1 MDKYDK
7 NVPSEYDGLFQK
19 AADANGV
26 SYDLLRKVAWTES
39 RFQPTAKS
47 KTGPLGMMQFTKATA
62 KAMGLRVTDGPDDDR
77 LNPELAI
84 NAAAKHL
91 AGLVGKFDGDELKAA
106 LAYNQGE
113 GRLGNPQLEAYS
125 KGDFSSISEEG
136 RNYLRNLLDVAKSPM
151 SGQLEAFGGITP
163 KGKGIPADVG
173 LAGIGHK
180 QKVTQEL
187 PESTSFDV
195 KGIEQEAPAKPFA
208 KDFWETHGETL
219 DEYNSRSTFFGF
231 KDAAEAELSNSVA
244 GVAFRAGRLDNG
256 FDVFKD
262 TITPTRWNSHVWT
275 PEELEKIRTEVKNP
289 AYINVV
295 TGGSPENLDA
305 LIKLANENFEA
316 DARAA
321 DAGLGAKLS
330 AGVIGAG
337 VDPLSYVPMVGVTGK
352 GFKLINKALVVGA
365 ESAALNVASEGLRT
379 SVAGGDSDYAGAA
392 LGGFV
397 FGAGMSAISD
407 AIAAVLK
414 RGKPEA
420 EFDNEFI
427 GPMMRME
434 ARETARNA
442 NSTDLSRMNTEN
454 MKFEGE
460 HSGVPYEDLPTE
472 KGAVVLHDG
481 SVLSASNPIN
491 PKTLKEFSE
500 VDPEKAA
507 RGIKLAGFTEIGLK
521 TLGSDDADIR
531 RVAIDLVRSPTGMQS
546 GASGKFGATASDIH
560 ERLHGTDQRTY
571 NDLYKAMSDAMK
583 DPEFSTGGAKM
594 SREETR
600 YTIYRRAA
608 LAIERPELQKALTPS
623 ERIVMDIIKRHFDT
637 KRELMENPAIFG
649 NTKAVSIFPE
659 SRHKG
664 TYVPHVYDR
673 HAKALMIQRY
683 GAEGLQEAI
692 KKSWLASYV
701 SRPEVKARVDAM
713 LAEQLQAPQPTGR
726 TAGTTPNKHS
736 SADTASYQIKL
747 DDAAT
752 QASDKVA
759 ELKDVLT
766 NAEKRVADRERK
778 LQNSKDRLAS
788 HEAKLKELEEKLAA
802 KPNSKTIPVKIE
814 SRKKMIETQKSHVR
828 VNTERLD
835 YMKGQADKVRDRI
848 AKATTEAEAASV
860 AAKRQKA
867 SVDGH
872 ATTSGETTSGNAPQS
887 AQEVTMDMVEKYA
900 MDKAYGISHSD
911 QFTNSS
917 VIEENIEGLV
927 GIENNSFLEARN
939 LFDSDISITM
949 PDGQQFAVNDLRDF
963 DMFRIMPAYDRR
975 INGDIAIMGSTGK
988 TTKELKDE
996 ILALKA
1002 KAEGDGKK
1010 TGEVHALMDTVK
1022 ILTGRARRNQDTV
1035 WETSLRSIN
1044 DLGFFAKNAY
1054 MGAQNLT
1061 EIAGMIATGN
1071 VRALGHGIPIL
1082 RDTLYKSKPV
1092 SAKELKELHASLFGK
1107 EVDQLIRPKRAD
1119 IVQRLREATD
1129 TGPAVANIVG
1139 TLKYSTQE
1147 LAARSPWTKMLNGTT
1162 NYLLDAARQGMLG
1175 DVISATLTGKTTRW
1189 EREGFLRG
1197 ASVTPEQMAGI
1208 KSLIKEHM
1216 VRGED
1221 GKFTVKDKQAF
1232 SMDPRAMDLW
1242 RLADKVADEAM
1253 LRPHKVSL
1261 QDSHAFGALG
1271 KMVMQFKSFTIKS
1284 LNSKFLRTFY
1294 DGYKN
1299 NRAIDAALT
1308 GIISMGLAG
1317 GYYAMAAHVKAY
1329 GMPKEKRKEYLER
1342 ALDPTMIAHASLSRS
1357 SQLGAP
1363 LAMADLVGGALGFE
1377 SSKMARS
1384 TILPKDTMK
1393 ERDPNKPYT
1402 SREVMGAMGSNLLEQ
1417 MPSAGFV
1424 ANVGATLMNAA
1435 GVVNSPNKAT
1445 EQDFMTG
1452 LMNSTKELVPND
1464 PLTQQLVVKI
1474 YEANGVNLKERR
1486 K

>member
-7 NVPSEYDGLFQK
+7 NVPSDYDGLFQK

-39 RFQPTAKS
+39 RFVPTAKS
-47 KTGPLGMMQFTKATA
+47 KTGPLGMMQFTKETA
-62 KAMGLRVTDGPDDDR
+62 KALGLRATDGPDDDR

-125 KGDFSSISEEG
+125 KGDFASISEEG
-136 RNYLRNLLDVAKSPM
+136 RNYMRNLLDVAKSPM
-151 SGQLEAFGGITP
+151 AGQLETFGGITP
-163 KGKGIPADVG
+163 KGKGIPAEVG

-244 GVAFRAGRLDNG
+244 GMAFRAGRLDNG

-262 TITPTRWNSHVWT
+262 TITPTRWNSHIWT

-295 TGGSPENLDA
+295 TGGSPENLDD
-305 LIKLANENFEA
+305 LIKLANDNFEN
-316 DARAA
+316 DSRAA
-321 DAGLGAKLS
+321 EAGLGAKLS
-330 AGVIGAG
+330 AGIIGAG

-379 SVAGGDSDYAGAA
+379 SVAGGDADYAGAA

-407 AIAAVLK
+407 AVAAGLK
-414 RGKPEA
+414 RSKPEA

-442 NSTDLSRMNTEN
+442 NSADLSRMNTEN

-460 HSGVPYEDLPTE
+460 HNGVPYEDLPTE

-683 GAEGLQEAI
+683 GAEGLQEGIAR
-692 KKSWLASYV
+692 SWMNSYV
-701 SRPEVKARVDAM
+701 SRPEVKARVDEM
-713 LAEQLQAPQPTGR
+713 
-726 TAGTTPNKHS
+726 
-736 SADTASYQIKL
+736 
-747 DDAAT
+747 
-752 QASDKVA
+752 
-759 ELKDVLT
+759 
-766 NAEKRVADRERK
+766 
-778 LQNSKDRLAS
+778 
-788 HEAKLKELEEKLAA
+788 LKEVHG
-802 KPNSKTIPVKIE
+802 VK
-814 SRKKMIETQKSHVR
+814 
-828 VNTERLD
+828 
-835 YMKGQADKVRDRI
+835 
-848 AKATTEAEAASV
+848 
-860 AAKRQKA
+860 
-867 SVDGH
+867 
-872 ATTSGETTSGNAPQS
+872 
-887 AQEVTMDMVEKYA
+887 EVTPEMVEKYA

-917 VIEENIEGLV
+917 IIEENIEGLV

-939 LFDSDISITM
+939 LFDSDLSITM
-949 PDGQQFAVNDLRDF
+949 PDGQQFSVNDLRDF

-1054 MGAQNLT
+1054 MGAQNIT
-1061 EIAGMIATGN
+1061 EIAGMIVTGN
-1071 VRALGHGIPIL
+1071 VRTLSHGIPIL

-1147 LAARSPWTKMLNGTT
+1147 LAARSPWTKLLNGTT

-1189 EREGFLRG
+1189 EKEGFLRG

-1208 KSLIKEHM
+1208 KALIKEHM

-1271 KMVMQFKSFTIKS
+1271 KMVMQFKTFTIKS

-1299 NRAIDAALT
+1299 NRAIDAALS
-1308 GIISMGLAG
+1308 IITSMGLAG
-1317 GYYAMAAHVKAY
+1317 GFYAMAAHVKAY
-1329 GMPKEKRKEYLER
+1329 ALPKEKRKEYLER
-1342 ALDPTMIAHASLSRS
+1342 ALDPTMIAHAALSRS
-1357 SQLGAP
+1357 SHLGAP
-1363 LAMADLVGGALGFE
+1363 LAMVDLVGGALGLE

-1402 SREVMGAMGSNLLEQ
+1402 SREVMGAIGSNLLEQ

-1464 PLTQQLVVKI
+1464 PLTQQLVLKI
-1474 YEANGVNLKERR
+1474 YEANGVNLRERR

>member
-7 NVPSEYDGLFQK
+7 NVPSDYDGLFQK

-39 RFQPTAKS
+39 RFVPTAKS

-62 KAMGLRVTDGPDDDR
+62 KALGLRVTDGPDDDR

-125 KGDFSSISEEG
+125 KGDFASISEEG
-136 RNYLRNLLDVAKSPM
+136 RNYMRSLLDVAKSPM
-151 SGQLEAFGGITP
+151 AGQLETFGGITP
-163 KGKGIPADVG
+163 KGKGIPAEVG

-231 KDAAEAELSNSVA
+231 KNAAEAELSNSVA
-244 GVAFRAGRLDNG
+244 GMAFRAGRLDNG

-262 TITPTRWNSHVWT
+262 TITPTRWNSHIWT

-295 TGGSPENLDA
+295 TGGSPENLDD
-305 LIKLANENFEA
+305 LIKLANENFA
-316 DARAA
+316 NDSLAA
-321 DAGLGAKLS
+321 EAGLGAKLS
-330 AGVIGAG
+330 AGIIGAG

-379 SVAGGDSDYAGAA
+379 SVAGGDAGYAGAA

-407 AIAAVLK
+407 AIAAGLK
-414 RGKPEA
+414 RSKPEA

-442 NSTDLSRMNTEN
+442 NSADLSRMNTEN

-460 HSGVPYEDLPTE
+460 HNGVPYEDLPTE
-472 KGAVVLHDG
+472 RGAVVLHDG

-491 PKTLKEFSE
+491 PKTLQEFSE

-594 SREETR
+594 SREEAR

-608 LAIERPELQKALTPS
+608 LAIERPELQRALTPS

-683 GAEGLQEAI
+683 GAEGLQEGIAR
-692 KKSWLASYV
+692 SWMNSYV
-701 SRPEVKARVDAM
+701 SRPEVKARVDEM
-713 LAEQLQAPQPTGR
+713 
-726 TAGTTPNKHS
+726 
-736 SADTASYQIKL
+736 
-747 DDAAT
+747 
-752 QASDKVA
+752 
-759 ELKDVLT
+759 
-766 NAEKRVADRERK
+766 
-778 LQNSKDRLAS
+778 
-788 HEAKLKELEEKLAA
+788 LKELHG
-802 KPNSKTIPVKIE
+802 VK
-814 SRKKMIETQKSHVR
+814 
-828 VNTERLD
+828 
-835 YMKGQADKVRDRI
+835 
-848 AKATTEAEAASV
+848 
-860 AAKRQKA
+860 
-867 SVDGH
+867 
-872 ATTSGETTSGNAPQS
+872 
-887 AQEVTMDMVEKYA
+887 EVTPEMVEKYA

-917 VIEENIEGLV
+917 IIEENIEGLV

-939 LFDSDISITM
+939 LFDSDLSITM
-949 PDGQQFAVNDLRDF
+949 PDGQQFSVNDLRDF

-1002 KAEGDGKK
+1002 KAEGDGNK

-1189 EREGFLRG
+1189 EKEGFLRG

-1363 LAMADLVGGALGFE
+1363 LAMADLVGGVLGFE

-1464 PLTQQLVVKI
+1464 PLTQQLVIKI
-1474 YEANGVNLKERR
+1474 YEANGVNLRERR

>member
-39 RFQPTAKS
+39 RFKPTAKS

-91 AGLVGKFDGDELKAA
+91 ANLVGKFDGDELKAA

-125 KGDFSSISEEG
+125 KGDFASISEEG
-136 RNYLRNLLDVAKSPM
+136 RNYMRNLLDVARSPM
-151 SGQLEAFGGITP
+151 AGQLETFGGITP
-163 KGKGIPADVG
+163 NGKGIPAEVG
-173 LAGIGHK
+173 LAGIGHS

-187 PESTSFDV
+187 PESTSFYV

-208 KDFWETHGETL
+208 KDFWETNGETL
-219 DEYNSRSTFFGF
+219 DEYNKRSTFFGF
-231 KDAAEAELSNSVA
+231 KNAAKAELSNSVA
-244 GVAFRAGRLDNG
+244 GMAFRAGRLDNG

-262 TITPTRWNSHVWT
+262 TITPTRWNSHIWT

-289 AYINVV
+289 SYINVV
-295 TGGSPENLDA
+295 TGGSPENLDD
-305 LIKLANENFEA
+305 LIKLANENFEN
-316 DARAA
+316 DSRAA
-321 DAGLGAKLS
+321 EAGLGAKLS

-352 GFKLINKALVVGA
+352 GFKLVNKALVVGA

-379 SVAGGDSDYAGAA
+379 SVAGGDAHYSSAA
-392 LGGFV
+392 LSGFL

-407 AIAAVLK
+407 AVAAGLK
-414 RGKPEA
+414 RSKPEV

-442 NSTDLSRMNTEN
+442 NSTDLSRMNTDG

-460 HSGVPYEDLPTE
+460 HNGIPYEDLPTE

-481 SVLSASNPIN
+481 SVISASNPTN

-521 TLGSDDADIR
+521 TLGSDDANIR

-546 GASGKFGATASDIH
+546 GSSGKFGATASDIH

-583 DPEFSTGGAKM
+583 DHEFSTGGAKM

-608 LAIERPELQKALTPS
+608 LAIERPELQSSITPS

-683 GAEGLQEAI
+683 GAEGLQEGIAR
-692 KKSWLASYV
+692 SWMNSYV
-701 SRPEVKARVDAM
+701 SRPEVKARVDEM
-713 LAEQLQAPQPTGR
+713 
-726 TAGTTPNKHS
+726 
-736 SADTASYQIKL
+736 
-747 DDAAT
+747 
-752 QASDKVA
+752 
-759 ELKDVLT
+759 
-766 NAEKRVADRERK
+766 
-778 LQNSKDRLAS
+778 
-788 HEAKLKELEEKLAA
+788 LKELHG
-802 KPNSKTIPVKIE
+802 VK
-814 SRKKMIETQKSHVR
+814 
-828 VNTERLD
+828 
-835 YMKGQADKVRDRI
+835 
-848 AKATTEAEAASV
+848 
-860 AAKRQKA
+860 
-867 SVDGH
+867 
-872 ATTSGETTSGNAPQS
+872 
-887 AQEVTMDMVEKYA
+887 EVTPEMVEKYA

-917 VIEENIEGLV
+917 IIEENIEGLV

-939 LFDSDISITM
+939 LFDSDLSITM
-949 PDGQQFAVNDLRDF
+949 PDGQQFSVNDLRDF

-975 INGDIAIMGSTGK
+975 VNGDIAIMGSTGK

-1035 WETSLRSIN
+1035 WETSMRAIN

-1061 EIAGMIATGN
+1061 EIAGMFATGN

-1189 EREGFLRG
+1189 EKEGFLRG
-1197 ASVTPEQMAGI
+1197 ASITPEQMAGI

-1284 LNSKFLRTFY
+1284 LNSKFVRTFY

-1363 LAMADLVGGALGFE
+1363 LAMADLVGGILGVE
-1377 SSKMARS
+1377 SSKMVRS

>member
-62 KAMGLRVTDGPDDDR
+62 KALGLRVTDGPDDDR

-91 AGLVGKFDGDELKAA
+91 AELVSKFDGDELKAA

-113 GRLGNPQLEAYS
+113 GHLGNPQLEAYS
-125 KGDFSSISEEG
+125 KGDFASISEEG

-151 SGQLEAFGGITP
+151 AGQLETFGGITP
-163 KGKGIPADVG
+163 KGKGIPAEVG
-173 LAGIGHK
+173 LAGIGHS
-180 QKVTQEL
+180 QKVTHEL

-219 DEYNSRSTFFGF
+219 DEYNNRSTFFGF
-231 KDAAEAELSNSVA
+231 KNAAEAELSNSVA
-244 GVAFRAGRLDNG
+244 GMAFRAGRLDNG

-262 TITPTRWNSHVWT
+262 TITPTRWNSHIWT
-275 PEELEKIRTEVKNP
+275 PEELEKIRKEVKNP

-295 TGGSPENLDA
+295 TGGSPENLDD
-305 LIKLANENFEA
+305 LIKLANENFAA
-316 DARAA
+316 DSRAA
-321 DAGLGAKLS
+321 EAGLGAKLS

-365 ESAALNVASEGLRT
+365 ESATLNVASEGLRT
-379 SVAGGDSDYAGAA
+379 SVAGGDADYAGAA

-407 AIAAVLK
+407 AVAAGLK
-414 RGKPEA
+414 RSKPEA

-460 HSGVPYEDLPTE
+460 HNGVPYAELPTE
-472 KGAVVLHDG
+472 RGAVVLHDG

-531 RVAIDLVRSPTGMQS
+531 RVAIDLVRSPTGMRS

-594 SREETR
+594 SREEVR

-683 GAEGLQEAI
+683 GAEGLQEGIAR
-692 KKSWLASYV
+692 SWMNSYV
-701 SRPEVKARVDAM
+701 SRPEVKARVDEM
-713 LAEQLQAPQPTGR
+713 
-726 TAGTTPNKHS
+726 
-736 SADTASYQIKL
+736 
-747 DDAAT
+747 
-752 QASDKVA
+752 
-759 ELKDVLT
+759 
-766 NAEKRVADRERK
+766 
-778 LQNSKDRLAS
+778 
-788 HEAKLKELEEKLAA
+788 LKE
-802 KPNSKTIPVKIE
+802 V
-814 SRKKMIETQKSHVR
+814 HG
-828 VNTERLD
+828 VN
-835 YMKGQADKVRDRI
+835 
-848 AKATTEAEAASV
+848 
-860 AAKRQKA
+860 
-867 SVDGH
+867 
-872 ATTSGETTSGNAPQS
+872 
-887 AQEVTMDMVEKYA
+887 EVTPEMVEKYA

-917 VIEENIEGLV
+917 IIEDNIEGLV

-939 LFDSDISITM
+939 LFDSDLSITM
-949 PDGQQFAVNDLRDF
+949 PDGQQFSVNDLRDF

-1002 KAEGDGKK
+1002 KAEGDGKR

-1035 WETSLRSIN
+1035 WETALRSIN

-1054 MGAQNLT
+1054 MGAQNIT
-1061 EIAGMIATGN
+1061 EISGMIVTGN

-1082 RDTLYKSKPV
+1082 RDMLYKSKPV

-1147 LAARSPWTKMLNGTT
+1147 LAARSPWTMMLNGTT

-1175 DVISATLTGKTTRW
+1175 DIISATLTGKTTRW
-1189 EREGFLRG
+1189 EKEGFLRG

-1299 NRAIDAALT
+1299 NRAIDAALS
-1308 GIISMGLAG
+1308 IITSMGLAG
-1317 GYYAMAAHVKAY
+1317 GFYAMAVHVKAY

-1342 ALDPTMIAHASLSRS
+1342 ALDPTMIAHAALSRS

-1363 LAMADLVGGALGFE
+1363 LAMVDLIGGVLGFE

-1402 SREVMGAMGSNLLEQ
+1402 SREVIGDMGSNLLEQ

-1464 PLTQQLVVKI
+1464 PLTQQLVLKI
-1474 YEANGVNLKERR
+1474 YEANGVNLRERR

>member
-7 NVPSEYDGLFQK
+7 NVPSDYDGLFQK

-39 RFQPTAKS
+39 RFVPTAKS

-62 KAMGLRVTDGPDDDR
+62 KALGLRVTDGPDDDR

-125 KGDFSSISEEG
+125 KGDFASISEEG

-151 SGQLEAFGGITP
+151 AGQLETFGGITP
-163 KGKGIPADVG
+163 KGKGIPAEAG
-173 LAGIGHK
+173 LAGIGHS

-231 KDAAEAELSNSVA
+231 KNAAEAELSNSVA
-244 GVAFRAGRLDNG
+244 GMAFRAGRLDNG

-262 TITPTRWNSHVWT
+262 TITPTRWNSHIWT

-289 AYINVV
+289 AYLNVV

-305 LIKLANENFEA
+305 LIKLANENFEN
-316 DARAA
+316 DSLAA
-321 DAGLGAKLS
+321 ESGLGAKLS

-337 VDPLSYVPMVGVTGK
+337 VDPLSYVPMVGVTGN

-379 SVAGGDSDYAGAA
+379 SVAGGDADYAGAA

-407 AIAAVLK
+407 AVAAGLK
-414 RGKPEA
+414 RSKPEA

-442 NSTDLSRMNTEN
+442 NSTDLSRMNTED

-460 HSGVPYEDLPTE
+460 YKGVPYEELPTE

-481 SVLSASNPIN
+481 SILSASNPIN

-546 GASGKFGATASDIH
+546 GSSGKYGSTASDIF
-560 ERLHGTDQRTY
+560 EKLRGTDQRTY

-594 SREETR
+594 SREEAR
-600 YTIYRRAA
+600 YTVERRVA
-608 LAIERPELQKALTPS
+608 LAIENPELQKALTPN
-623 ERIVMDIIKRHFDT
+623 ERIVMDIVKRHYDT
-637 KRELMENPAIFG
+637 KRELMENPAVFG

-664 TYVPHVYDR
+664 TYVPHVYDKY
-673 HAKALMIQRY
+673 AKALKIQRY
-683 GAEGLQEAI
+683 GAEGLQEGIAR
-692 KKSWLASYV
+692 SWMCSYDL
-701 SRPEVKARVDAM
+701 RPAVKARID
-713 LAEQLQAPQPTGR
+713 
-726 TAGTTPNKHS
+726 
-736 SADTASYQIKL
+736 
-747 DDAAT
+747 
-752 QASDKVA
+752 
-759 ELKDVLT
+759 
-766 NAEKRVADRERK
+766 
-778 LQNSKDRLAS
+778 
-788 HEAKLKELEEKLAA
+788 EALKEMHGVE
-802 KPNSKTIPVKIE
+802 
-814 SRKKMIETQKSHVR
+814 
-828 VNTERLD
+828 
-835 YMKGQADKVRDRI
+835 
-848 AKATTEAEAASV
+848 
-860 AAKRQKA
+860 
-867 SVDGH
+867 
-872 ATTSGETTSGNAPQS
+872 
-887 AQEVTMDMVEKYA
+887 EVTHDMVYKYA

-911 QFTNSS
+911 RFTNSS
-917 VIEENIEGLV
+917 IIEENIEGLV

-939 LFDSDISITM
+939 LFDSDLAITM
-949 PDGQQFAVNDLRDF
+949 PDGEQFSVNDLRDF
-963 DMFRIMPAYDRR
+963 SMLRIMAAYDRR

-1035 WETSLRSIN
+1035 WETSLRAIN

-1061 EIAGMIATGN
+1061 EIAGMIAAGN

-1107 EVDQLIRPKRAD
+1107 EVDQLIRPQRAD

-1129 TGPAVANIVG
+1129 TGPVVANIVG

-1189 EREGFLRG
+1189 EKEGFLRG

-1208 KSLIKEHM
+1208 KALIKEHM

-1221 GKFTVKDKQAF
+1221 GKFTVKDKHSF

-1363 LAMADLVGGALGFE
+1363 LAMADLVGGLFGVE

-1402 SREVMGAMGSNLLEQ
+1402 SWEVMGNMGSNILEQ

-1424 ANVGATLMNAA
+1424 ANVGASLLNTA
-1435 GVVNSPNKAT
+1435 GVVNAPNKAT

-1464 PLTQQLVVKI
+1464 PLTQQLVLKI
-1474 YEANGVNLKERR
+1474 YEANGVNLRERR

>member
-7 NVPSEYDGLFQK
+7 NVPSDYDGLFQK

-125 KGDFSSISEEG
+125 KGDFASISEEG

-151 SGQLEAFGGITP
+151 SGQLETFGGITP

-244 GVAFRAGRLDNG
+244 GMAFRAGRLDNG

-262 TITPTRWNSHVWT
+262 TITPTRWNSHIWT

-295 TGGSPENLDA
+295 TGGSPENLDE

-316 DARAA
+316 DLRKAE
-321 DAGLGAKLS
+321 AGLGAQLS

-337 VDPLSYVPMVGVTGK
+337 ADPLSYVPIVGVTGK

-392 LGGFV
+392 LGGFL

-407 AIAAVLK
+407 AIAAGLK

-442 NSTDLSRMNTEN
+442 NSTDLSRVNTEN

-460 HSGVPYEDLPTE
+460 YKGVPYEELPTE

-481 SVLSASNPIN
+481 SILSASNPIN

-546 GASGKFGATASDIH
+546 GSSGKYGSTASDIF
-560 ERLHGTDQRTY
+560 EKLRGTDQRTY

-594 SREETR
+594 SREEAR
-600 YTIYRRAA
+600 YTIERRVA
-608 LAIERPELQKALTPS
+608 LAIENPELQKALTPN
-623 ERIVMDIIKRHFDT
+623 ERIVMDIVKRHYDT
-637 KRELMENPAIFG
+637 KRELMENPAVFG

-664 TYVPHVYDR
+664 TYVPHVYDKY
-673 HAKALMIQRY
+673 AKALKLQRY
-683 GAEGLQEAI
+683 GAEGLQEGIAR
-692 KKSWLASYV
+692 SWMCSYDL
-701 SRPEVKARVDAM
+701 RPAVKARID
-713 LAEQLQAPQPTGR
+713 
-726 TAGTTPNKHS
+726 
-736 SADTASYQIKL
+736 
-747 DDAAT
+747 
-752 QASDKVA
+752 
-759 ELKDVLT
+759 
-766 NAEKRVADRERK
+766 
-778 LQNSKDRLAS
+778 
-788 HEAKLKELEEKLAA
+788 EALKEMHGVE
-802 KPNSKTIPVKIE
+802 
-814 SRKKMIETQKSHVR
+814 
-828 VNTERLD
+828 
-835 YMKGQADKVRDRI
+835 
-848 AKATTEAEAASV
+848 
-860 AAKRQKA
+860 
-867 SVDGH
+867 
-872 ATTSGETTSGNAPQS
+872 
-887 AQEVTMDMVEKYA
+887 EVTHDMVYKYA

-911 QFTNSS
+911 RFTNSS
-917 VIEENIEGLV
+917 IIEENIEGLV

-939 LFDSDISITM
+939 LFDSDLAITM
-949 PDGQQFAVNDLRDF
+949 PDGEQFSVNDLRDF
-963 DMFRIMPAYDRR
+963 SMFRIMPAYDRR

-1054 MGAQNLT
+1054 MGAQNIT

-1092 SAKELKELHASLFGK
+1092 SAKELKELHSALFGK
-1107 EVDQLIRPKRAD
+1107 EVDQLIRPQRAD

-1129 TGPAVANIVG
+1129 TGPVVANIVG

-1147 LAARSPWTKMLNGTT
+1147 LAARSPWTKLLNGTT

-1175 DVISATLTGKTTRW
+1175 DVISATLSGKTTRW
-1189 EREGFLRG
+1189 EKEGFLRG
-1197 ASVTPEQMAGI
+1197 ASVTPEQMHGI
-1208 KSLIKEHM
+1208 KALIKEHM

-1221 GKFTVKDKQAF
+1221 GKYTVKDKHAF

-1363 LAMADLVGGALGFE
+1363 LAMADLVGGLFGVE

-1384 TILPKDTMK
+1384 TILPKDTMR

-1402 SREVMGAMGSNLLEQ
+1402 SWEVMGNMGSNILEQ

-1424 ANVGATLMNAA
+1424 ANVGASLLNTA
-1435 GVVNSPNKAT
+1435 GVVNAPNKAT

-1464 PLTQQLVVKI
+1464 PLTQQLVLKI
-1474 YEANGVNLKERR
+1474 YEANGVNLRERR

>member
-7 NVPSEYDGLFQK
+7 NVPSDYDGLFQK

-39 RFQPTAKS
+39 RFVPTAKS

-62 KAMGLRVTDGPDDDR
+62 KALGLQVTDGPDDDR

-84 NAAAKHL
+84 DAAAKHL

-125 KGDFSSISEEG
+125 KGDFASISEEG
-136 RNYLRNLLDVAKSPM
+136 RNYMRSLLDVARSPM
-151 SGQLEAFGGITP
+151 AGQLETFGGITP
-163 KGKGIPADVG
+163 KGKGIPAEVG

-244 GVAFRAGRLDNG
+244 GMAFRAGRLDNG

-262 TITPTRWNSHVWT
+262 TITPTRWNSHTWT
-275 PEELEKIRTEVKNP
+275 PEELERIRTEVKNP

-295 TGGSPENLDA
+295 TGGSPENLDD
-305 LIKLANENFEA
+305 LIKLANENFEN
-316 DARAA
+316 DSRAA
-321 DAGLGAKLS
+321 EAGLGAKLS

-337 VDPLSYVPMVGVTGK
+337 VDPLSYVPMVGVSGK
-352 GFKLINKALVVGA
+352 GFKLVNKALVVGA

-379 SVAGGDSDYAGAA
+379 SIAGGDADYSGAA
-392 LGGFV
+392 LSGFL

-407 AIAAVLK
+407 AVAAGLK
-414 RGKPEA
+414 RSKPEV

-442 NSTDLSRMNTEN
+442 NSTDLSRMNTDG

-460 HSGVPYEDLPTE
+460 HNGIPYEDLPTE

-481 SVLSASNPIN
+481 SVISASNPIN

-546 GASGKFGATASDIH
+546 GSSGKFGATASDIH

-583 DPEFSTGGAKM
+583 DPEFSTGSAKM
-594 SREETR
+594 SREEAR

-608 LAIERPELQKALTPS
+608 LAIERPELQSALTPS
-623 ERIVMDIIKRHFDT
+623 ERIVMDTIKRHFDT

-683 GAEGLQEAI
+683 GAEGLQEGIAR
-692 KKSWLASYV
+692 SWMNSYV
-701 SRPEVKARVDAM
+701 SRPEVKARVDEM
-713 LAEQLQAPQPTGR
+713 
-726 TAGTTPNKHS
+726 
-736 SADTASYQIKL
+736 
-747 DDAAT
+747 
-752 QASDKVA
+752 
-759 ELKDVLT
+759 
-766 NAEKRVADRERK
+766 
-778 LQNSKDRLAS
+778 
-788 HEAKLKELEEKLAA
+788 LKELHG
-802 KPNSKTIPVKIE
+802 VK
-814 SRKKMIETQKSHVR
+814 
-828 VNTERLD
+828 
-835 YMKGQADKVRDRI
+835 
-848 AKATTEAEAASV
+848 
-860 AAKRQKA
+860 
-867 SVDGH
+867 
-872 ATTSGETTSGNAPQS
+872 
-887 AQEVTMDMVEKYA
+887 EVTPEMVEKYA

-917 VIEENIEGLV
+917 IIEENIEGLV

-939 LFDSDISITM
+939 LFDSDLSITM
-949 PDGQQFAVNDLRDF
+949 PDGQQFSVNDLRDF

-975 INGDIAIMGSTGK
+975 VNGDIAIMGSTGK

-1054 MGAQNLT
+1054 MGAQNIT

-1189 EREGFLRG
+1189 EKEGFLRG
-1197 ASVTPEQMAGI
+1197 ASITPEQMAGI

-1284 LNSKFLRTFY
+1284 LNSKFVRTFY

-1317 GYYAMAAHVKAY
+1317 GLYAMSVHAKAY

-1357 SQLGAP
+1357 SHLGAP
-1363 LAMADLVGGALGFE
+1363 LAMADLVGGVLGFE

-1464 PLTQQLVVKI
+1464 PLTQQLVIKI
-1474 YEANGVNLKERR
+1474 YEANGVNLRERR

>member
-7 NVPSEYDGLFQK
+7 NVPSDYDGLFQK

-39 RFQPTAKS
+39 RFVPTAKS
-47 KTGPLGMMQFTKATA
+47 KTGPLGIMQFTKATA
-62 KAMGLRVTDGPDDDR
+62 NALGLRVTDGPDDDR

-125 KGDFSSISEEG
+125 KGDFASISEEG

-151 SGQLEAFGGITP
+151 AGQLETFGGITP

-173 LAGIGHK
+173 LAGIDHS

-231 KDAAEAELSNSVA
+231 KNAAEAELSNSVA
-244 GVAFRAGRLDNG
+244 GMAFRAGRLDNG

-262 TITPTRWNSHVWT
+262 TITPTRWNSHIWT

-295 TGGSPENLDA
+295 TGGSPENLDD
-305 LIKLANENFEA
+305 LIKLANENFENDSRSA
-316 DARAA
+316 E
-321 DAGLGAKLS
+321 AGLGAKLS
-330 AGVIGAG
+330 AGIIGAG

-352 GFKLINKALVVGA
+352 SFKLINKALVVGA

-379 SVAGGDSDYAGAA
+379 SVAGGDADYSGAA

-407 AIAAVLK
+407 AIAAGLK
-414 RGKPEA
+414 RSKPET

-442 NSTDLSRMNTEN
+442 NSTDLSRMNTDN

-460 HSGVPYEDLPTE
+460 HNGVPYEDLPTE

-481 SVLSASNPIN
+481 SVISANNPIN

-623 ERIVMDIIKRHFDT
+623 ERIVMDTIKRHFDT

-649 NTKAVSIFPE
+649 NTKSVSIFPE

-683 GAEGLQEAI
+683 GAEGLQEGIAR
-692 KKSWLASYV
+692 SWMNSYV
-701 SRPEVKARVDAM
+701 SRPGVKVRVDEM
-713 LAEQLQAPQPTGR
+713 
-726 TAGTTPNKHS
+726 
-736 SADTASYQIKL
+736 
-747 DDAAT
+747 
-752 QASDKVA
+752 
-759 ELKDVLT
+759 
-766 NAEKRVADRERK
+766 
-778 LQNSKDRLAS
+778 
-788 HEAKLKELEEKLAA
+788 LKELHG
-802 KPNSKTIPVKIE
+802 VK
-814 SRKKMIETQKSHVR
+814 
-828 VNTERLD
+828 
-835 YMKGQADKVRDRI
+835 
-848 AKATTEAEAASV
+848 
-860 AAKRQKA
+860 
-867 SVDGH
+867 
-872 ATTSGETTSGNAPQS
+872 
-887 AQEVTMDMVEKYA
+887 EVTPEMVEKYA

-917 VIEENIEGLV
+917 IIEENIEGLV

-939 LFDSDISITM
+939 LFDSDLSITM
-949 PDGQQFAVNDLRDF
+949 PDGQQFSVNDLRDF

-1035 WETSLRSIN
+1035 WETTLRSIN

-1054 MGAQNLT
+1054 MGAQNIT
-1061 EIAGMIATGN
+1061 EIAGMIVTGN

-1107 EVDQLIRPKRAD
+1107 EVDQLIRPQRAD

-1129 TGPAVANIVG
+1129 TGPVVANIVG

-1147 LAARSPWTKMLNGTT
+1147 LAARSPWTKLLNGTT

-1189 EREGFLRG
+1189 EKEGFLRG

-1299 NRAIDAALT
+1299 NRAIDAALS
-1308 GIISMGLAG
+1308 IITSMGLAG
-1317 GYYAMAAHVKAY
+1317 GFYAMAAHVKAY
-1329 GMPKEKRKEYLER
+1329 ALPKEKRKEYLER
-1342 ALDPTMIAHASLSRS
+1342 ALDPTMIAHAALSRS

-1363 LAMADLVGGALGFE
+1363 LAMADLVGGVLGFE

-1474 YEANGVNLKERR
+1474 YEANGVNLRER
-1486 K
+1486 KK

>member
-7 NVPSEYDGLFQK
+7 NVPSDYDGLFQK

-39 RFQPTAKS
+39 RFVPTAKS

-62 KAMGLRVTDGPDDDR
+62 KALGLRVTDGPDDDR

-125 KGDFSSISEEG
+125 KGDFASISEEG
-136 RNYLRNLLDVAKSPM
+136 RNYMRSLLDVAKSPM
-151 SGQLEAFGGITP
+151 AGQLETFGGITP
-163 KGKGIPADVG
+163 KGKGIPAEVG

-231 KDAAEAELSNSVA
+231 KNAAEAELSNSVA
-244 GVAFRAGRLDNG
+244 GMAFRAGRLDNG

-262 TITPTRWNSHVWT
+262 TITPTRWNSHIWT

-295 TGGSPENLDA
+295 TGGSPENLDD
-305 LIKLANENFEA
+305 LIKLANENFEN
-316 DARAA
+316 DSLAA
-321 DAGLGAKLS
+321 EAGLGAKLS
-330 AGVIGAG
+330 AGIIGAG

-365 ESAALNVASEGLRT
+365 ESASLNVASEGLRT
-379 SVAGGDSDYAGAA
+379 SVAGGDADYAGAA

-407 AIAAVLK
+407 AIAAGLK
-414 RGKPEA
+414 RSKPEA

-442 NSTDLSRMNTEN
+442 NSADLSRMNTEN

-460 HSGVPYEDLPTE
+460 HNGVPYEDLSTE

-594 SREETR
+594 SREEAR

-683 GAEGLQEAI
+683 GAEGLQEGIAR
-692 KKSWLASYV
+692 SWMNSYV
-701 SRPEVKARVDAM
+701 SRPEVKARVDEM
-713 LAEQLQAPQPTGR
+713 
-726 TAGTTPNKHS
+726 
-736 SADTASYQIKL
+736 
-747 DDAAT
+747 
-752 QASDKVA
+752 
-759 ELKDVLT
+759 
-766 NAEKRVADRERK
+766 
-778 LQNSKDRLAS
+778 
-788 HEAKLKELEEKLAA
+788 LKELHG
-802 KPNSKTIPVKIE
+802 VK
-814 SRKKMIETQKSHVR
+814 
-828 VNTERLD
+828 
-835 YMKGQADKVRDRI
+835 
-848 AKATTEAEAASV
+848 
-860 AAKRQKA
+860 
-867 SVDGH
+867 
-872 ATTSGETTSGNAPQS
+872 
-887 AQEVTMDMVEKYA
+887 EVTPEMVEKYA

-917 VIEENIEGLV
+917 IIEENIEGLV

-939 LFDSDISITM
+939 LFDSDLSITM
-949 PDGQQFAVNDLRDF
+949 PDGQQFSVNDLRDF

-1035 WETSLRSIN
+1035 WETSLRAVN

-1189 EREGFLRG
+1189 EKEGFLRG

-1363 LAMADLVGGALGFE
+1363 LAMADLVGGVLGFE

-1464 PLTQQLVVKI
+1464 PLTQQLVIKI
-1474 YEANGVNLKERR
+1474 YEANGVNLRERR

>member
-7 NVPSEYDGLFQK
+7 NVPSDYDGLFQK

-39 RFQPTAKS
+39 RFVPTAKS

-62 KAMGLRVTDGPDDDR
+62 KALGLRVTDGPDDDR

-125 KGDFSSISEEG
+125 KGDFAAISEEG
-136 RNYLRNLLDVAKSPM
+136 RNYMRNLLDVAKSPM
-151 SGQLEAFGGITP
+151 AGQLETFGGITP
-163 KGKGIPADVG
+163 KGKGIPAEAG
-173 LAGIGHK
+173 LAGIGHS

-219 DEYNSRSTFFGF
+219 DEYNNRSTFFGF
-231 KDAAEAELSNSVA
+231 KNAAEAELSNSVA
-244 GVAFRAGRLDNG
+244 GMAFRAGRLDNG

-262 TITPTRWNSHVWT
+262 TITPTRWNSHIWT

-295 TGGSPENLDA
+295 TGGSPENLDD
-305 LIKLANENFEA
+305 LIKLANDNFEN
-316 DARAA
+316 DSRAA
-321 DAGLGAKLS
+321 EAGLGAKLS
-330 AGVIGAG
+330 AGIIGAG

-379 SVAGGDSDYAGAA
+379 SVAGGDADYAGAA
-392 LGGFV
+392 LGGFL

-407 AIAAVLK
+407 AVAAGLN
-414 RGKPEA
+414 RSKPEA

-442 NSTDLSRMNTEN
+442 NSADLSRMNTEN

-460 HSGVPYEDLPTE
+460 HNGVPYENLPTE

-491 PKTLKEFSE
+491 PKTLQEFSE

-608 LAIERPELQKALTPS
+608 LAIERPELQKVLTPS

-683 GAEGLQEAI
+683 GAEGLQEGIAR
-692 KKSWLASYV
+692 SWLNSYV
-701 SRPEVKARVDAM
+701 SRPEVKARVDEM
-713 LAEQLQAPQPTGR
+713 
-726 TAGTTPNKHS
+726 
-736 SADTASYQIKL
+736 
-747 DDAAT
+747 
-752 QASDKVA
+752 
-759 ELKDVLT
+759 
-766 NAEKRVADRERK
+766 
-778 LQNSKDRLAS
+778 
-788 HEAKLKELEEKLAA
+788 LKEVHE
-802 KPNSKTIPVKIE
+802 VK
-814 SRKKMIETQKSHVR
+814 
-828 VNTERLD
+828 
-835 YMKGQADKVRDRI
+835 
-848 AKATTEAEAASV
+848 
-860 AAKRQKA
+860 
-867 SVDGH
+867 
-872 ATTSGETTSGNAPQS
+872 
-887 AQEVTMDMVEKYA
+887 EVTPEMVEKYA

-917 VIEENIEGLV
+917 IIEENIEGLV

-939 LFDSDISITM
+939 LFDSDLSITM
-949 PDGQQFAVNDLRDF
+949 PDGQQFSVNDLRDF

-1189 EREGFLRG
+1189 EKEGFLRG

-1271 KMVMQFKSFTIKS
+1271 KMVMQFKTFTIKS

-1363 LAMADLVGGALGFE
+1363 LAMADLVGGVLGFE

-1464 PLTQQLVVKI
+1464 PLTQQLVIKI
-1474 YEANGVNLKERR
+1474 YEANGVNLRERR

>member
-7 NVPSEYDGLFQK
+7 NVPSDYDGLFQK

-62 KAMGLRVTDGPDDDR
+62 KSMGLRVTDGPDDDR

-125 KGDFSSISEEG
+125 KGDFSAISEEG

-151 SGQLEAFGGITP
+151 AGQLEAFGGITP
-163 KGKGIPADVG
+163 KGKGIPAEVG

-219 DEYNSRSTFFGF
+219 DEYNNRSTFFGF

-244 GVAFRAGRLDNG
+244 GMAFRAGRLDNG

-262 TITPTRWNSHVWT
+262 TITPTRWNSHIWT

-316 DARAA
+316 DSRAA

-407 AIAAVLK
+407 AIAAGLK

-460 HSGVPYEDLPTE
+460 HNGVPYEDLPTE

-481 SVLSASNPIN
+481 SVISASNPIN

-507 RGIKLAGFTEIGLK
+507 WGVKLAGFTEIGLK
-521 TLGSDDADIR
+521 TLGSDDVNIR
-531 RVAIDLVRSPTGMQS
+531 RIAIDLVRSPTGMQS

-560 ERLHGTDQRTY
+560 ERLHSTDQRTY

-583 DPEFSTGGAKM
+583 DPEFSTGGSKM
-594 SREETR
+594 SREEAR

-608 LAIERPELQKALTPS
+608 LAIERPELQKVLTPS

-683 GAEGLQEAI
+683 GAEGLQEGIAR
-692 KKSWLASYV
+692 SWMNSYT
-701 SRPEVKARVDAM
+701 SRPEVKARVDEM
-713 LAEQLQAPQPTGR
+713 
-726 TAGTTPNKHS
+726 
-736 SADTASYQIKL
+736 
-747 DDAAT
+747 
-752 QASDKVA
+752 
-759 ELKDVLT
+759 
-766 NAEKRVADRERK
+766 
-778 LQNSKDRLAS
+778 
-788 HEAKLKELEEKLAA
+788 LKEVHG
-802 KPNSKTIPVKIE
+802 VK
-814 SRKKMIETQKSHVR
+814 
-828 VNTERLD
+828 
-835 YMKGQADKVRDRI
+835 
-848 AKATTEAEAASV
+848 
-860 AAKRQKA
+860 
-867 SVDGH
+867 
-872 ATTSGETTSGNAPQS
+872 
-887 AQEVTMDMVEKYA
+887 EVTPEMVEKYA

-939 LFDSDISITM
+939 LFDSDLSITM

-988 TTKELKDE
+988 TTQELKDE

-1002 KAEGDGKK
+1002 SAEGNGKK

-1022 ILTGRARRNQDTV
+1022 ILTGRARRNHDTV

-1129 TGPAVANIVG
+1129 TGPVVANIVG

-1175 DVISATLTGKTTRW
+1175 DVISATLSGKTTRW
-1189 EREGFLRG
+1189 EKEGFLRG
-1197 ASVTPEQMAGI
+1197 ASVTPEQMKGI
-1208 KSLIKEHM
+1208 KALIKEHM

-1221 GKFTVKDKQAF
+1221 GKYTVKDKQAF

-1284 LNSKFLRTFY
+1284 LNSKFIKLFY

-1299 NRAIDAALT
+1299 SRAVDAALT

-1363 LAMADLVGGALGFE
+1363 LAMADLIGGAFGVE

-1393 ERDPNKPYT
+1393 KRDPNKPY
-1402 SREVMGAMGSNLLEQ
+1402 SSWEVMGAMGSNLLEQ

-1424 ANVGATLMNAA
+1424 ANVGATLLNTA
-1435 GVVNSPNKAT
+1435 GVVNAPNKAT

-1464 PLTQQLVVKI
+1464 PLTQQLVLKI

>member
-7 NVPSEYDGLFQK
+7 NVPSGYDGLFQK

-39 RFQPTAKS
+39 RFVPTAKS

-62 KAMGLRVTDGPDDDR
+62 KTLGLRVTDGPDDDR

-125 KGDFSSISEEG
+125 KGDFASISEEG

-151 SGQLEAFGGITP
+151 AGQLETFGGITT

-208 KDFWETHGETL
+208 KDFRETHGETL

-231 KDAAEAELSNSVA
+231 KNAAEAELSNSVA
-244 GVAFRAGRLDNG
+244 GMAFRAGRLDNG

-262 TITPTRWNSHVWT
+262 TITPTRWNSHIWT
-275 PEELEKIRTEVKNP
+275 PEELEKIRTEVRNP

-295 TGGSPENLDA
+295 TGGSPENLDD

-316 DARAA
+316 DSRAA
-321 DAGLGAKLS
+321 EAGLGAKLS
-330 AGVIGAG
+330 VGVIGAG

-352 GFKLINKALVVGA
+352 GFKLINKALVVGT

-379 SVAGGDSDYAGAA
+379 SVAGGDADYAGAA
-392 LGGFV
+392 LGGFL

-407 AIAAVLK
+407 AVAAGLK
-414 RGKPEA
+414 RSKPEA

-460 HSGVPYEDLPTE
+460 HNGVPYGDLPTE

-600 YTIYRRAA
+600 YTIYRRVT
-608 LAIERPELQKALTPS
+608 LAIERPELQKVLTPS

-692 KKSWLASYV
+692 AKSWLTSYV
-701 SRPEVKARVDAM
+701 SRPEVKARVDEM
-713 LAEQLQAPQPTGR
+713 LAEQLRASKPTAGK
-726 TAGTTPNKHS
+726 TVGTTPSHRS
-736 SADTASYQIKL
+736 S
-747 DDAAT
+747 
-752 QASDKVA
+752 V
-759 ELKDVLT
+759 
-766 NAEKRVADRERK
+766 
-778 LQNSKDRLAS
+778 
-788 HEAKLKELEEKLAA
+788 
-802 KPNSKTIPVKIE
+802 
-814 SRKKMIETQKSHVR
+814 
-828 VNTERLD
+828 
-835 YMKGQADKVRDRI
+835 
-848 AKATTEAEAASV
+848 EAASS
-860 AAKRQKA
+860 AAKRQNTT
-867 SVDGH
+867 VDGDG
-872 ATTSGETTSGNAPQS
+872 TTVGETTSGNAPQS
-887 AQEVTMDMVEKYA
+887 TQEVTMDMVEKYA
-900 MDKAYGISHSD
+900 IDKAYGISHSD
-911 QFTNSS
+911 QFSNSS
-917 VIEENIEGLV
+917 IIEENIEGLV

-939 LFDSDISITM
+939 LFDSDLSITM
-949 PDGQQFAVNDLRDF
+949 PDGQQFSVNDLRDF

-1092 SAKELKELHASLFGK
+1092 SAKELKELHTSLFGK

-1189 EREGFLRG
+1189 EKEGFLRG

-1294 DGYKN
+1294 EGYKN

-1363 LAMADLVGGALGFE
+1363 LAMADLVGGLFGVE

-1384 TILPKDTMK
+1384 TILPKDTMR

-1402 SREVMGAMGSNLLEQ
+1402 SWEVMGNMGSNILEQ
-1417 MPSAGFV
+1417 IPSAGFV
-1424 ANVGATLMNAA
+1424 VNVGASLLNTT
-1435 GVVNSPNKAT
+1435 GVVNAPNKAT

-1464 PLTQQLVVKI
+1464 PLTQQLVLKI
-1474 YEANGVNLKERR
+1474 YEANGVNLRERR

>member
-7 NVPSEYDGLFQK
+7 NVPSDYDGLFQK

-39 RFQPTAKS
+39 RFVPTAKS
-47 KTGPLGMMQFTKATA
+47 KTGPLGMMQLTKATA
-62 KAMGLRVTDGPDDDR
+62 KALGLRVTDGPDDDR

-125 KGDFSSISEEG
+125 KGDFASISEEG

-151 SGQLEAFGGITP
+151 AGQLETFGGITP
-163 KGKGIPADVG
+163 KGKGIPAEAG
-173 LAGIGHK
+173 LAGIGHS

-231 KDAAEAELSNSVA
+231 KNAAEAELSDSVA
-244 GVAFRAGRLDNG
+244 GMAFRAGRLDNG

-262 TITPTRWNSHVWT
+262 TITPTRWNSHIWT

-295 TGGSPENLDA
+295 TGGSPENLDD
-305 LIKLANENFEA
+305 LIKLANENFEN
-316 DARAA
+316 DSLAA
-321 DAGLGAKLS
+321 EAGLGAKLS
-330 AGVIGAG
+330 AGIIGAG

-379 SVAGGDSDYAGAA
+379 SVAGGDADYAGAA

-407 AIAAVLK
+407 AVAAGLK
-414 RGKPEA
+414 RSKPEA

-454 MKFEGE
+454 MKFAGE
-460 HSGVPYEDLPTE
+460 HNGVPYEDLPTE

-659 SRHKG
+659 SHHKG

-683 GAEGLQEAI
+683 GAEGLQEGIAR
-692 KKSWLASYV
+692 SWMNSYV
-701 SRPEVKARVDAM
+701 SRPEVKVRVDEM
-713 LAEQLQAPQPTGR
+713 
-726 TAGTTPNKHS
+726 
-736 SADTASYQIKL
+736 
-747 DDAAT
+747 
-752 QASDKVA
+752 
-759 ELKDVLT
+759 
-766 NAEKRVADRERK
+766 
-778 LQNSKDRLAS
+778 
-788 HEAKLKELEEKLAA
+788 LKEVHG
-802 KPNSKTIPVKIE
+802 VK
-814 SRKKMIETQKSHVR
+814 
-828 VNTERLD
+828 
-835 YMKGQADKVRDRI
+835 
-848 AKATTEAEAASV
+848 
-860 AAKRQKA
+860 
-867 SVDGH
+867 
-872 ATTSGETTSGNAPQS
+872 
-887 AQEVTMDMVEKYA
+887 EVTPEMVEKYA

-917 VIEENIEGLV
+917 IIEENIEGLV

-939 LFDSDISITM
+939 LFDSDLSITM
-949 PDGQQFAVNDLRDF
+949 PDGQQFSVNDLRDF

-1022 ILTGRARRNQDTV
+1022 ILTGRARRNNDTV
-1035 WETSLRSIN
+1035 WETSMRAIN

-1061 EIAGMIATGN
+1061 EIAGMFATGN

-1129 TGPAVANIVG
+1129 TEPAVANIVG

-1189 EREGFLRG
+1189 EKEGFLRG

-1308 GIISMGLAG
+1308 SIISMGLAG

-1329 GMPKEKRKEYLER
+1329 ALPEEKRKEYLER
-1342 ALDPTMIAHASLSRS
+1342 ALDPTMIAHAALSRS

-1363 LAMADLVGGALGFE
+1363 LAMADLVGGILGVE
-1377 SSKMARS
+1377 SSKMVRS

-1424 ANVGATLMNAA
+1424 ANVGASLMNAA

-1464 PLTQQLVVKI
+1464 PLTQQLVLKI

>member
-39 RFQPTAKS
+39 RFKPTAKS

-62 KAMGLRVTDGPDDDR
+62 KALGLRVTDGPDDDR

-125 KGDFSSISEEG
+125 KGDFASISEEG
-136 RNYLRNLLDVAKSPM
+136 RNYMRNLLDVAKSPM
-151 SGQLEAFGGITP
+151 AGQLETFGGITP
-163 KGKGIPADVG
+163 KGKGIPAEVG

-180 QKVTQEL
+180 QRVTQEL

-231 KDAAEAELSNSVA
+231 KNAAEAELSNSVA
-244 GVAFRAGRLDNG
+244 GMAFRAGRLDNG

-262 TITPTRWNSHVWT
+262 TITPTRWNSHIWT

-295 TGGSPENLDA
+295 TGGSPENLDD
-305 LIKLANENFEA
+305 LIKLANENFEN
-316 DARAA
+316 DSLAA
-321 DAGLGAKLS
+321 EAGLGAKLS
-330 AGVIGAG
+330 AGIIGAG

-379 SVAGGDSDYAGAA
+379 SVAGGDADYAGAA
-392 LGGFV
+392 LGGFL

-407 AIAAVLK
+407 AVAAGLK
-414 RGKPEA
+414 RRKPEA

-460 HSGVPYEDLPTE
+460 HNGVPYEDLPTE

-491 PKTLKEFSE
+491 PKTLQEFSE

-560 ERLHGTDQRTY
+560 ERLRGTDQRTY

-594 SREETR
+594 TREETR

-673 HAKALMIQRY
+673 HAKAMMIQRY
-683 GAEGLQEAI
+683 GAEGLQEGIAR
-692 KKSWLASYV
+692 SWMNSYV
-701 SRPEVKARVDAM
+701 SRPEVKARVDEM
-713 LAEQLQAPQPTGR
+713 
-726 TAGTTPNKHS
+726 
-736 SADTASYQIKL
+736 
-747 DDAAT
+747 
-752 QASDKVA
+752 
-759 ELKDVLT
+759 
-766 NAEKRVADRERK
+766 
-778 LQNSKDRLAS
+778 
-788 HEAKLKELEEKLAA
+788 LKEVHG
-802 KPNSKTIPVKIE
+802 VK
-814 SRKKMIETQKSHVR
+814 
-828 VNTERLD
+828 
-835 YMKGQADKVRDRI
+835 
-848 AKATTEAEAASV
+848 
-860 AAKRQKA
+860 
-867 SVDGH
+867 
-872 ATTSGETTSGNAPQS
+872 
-887 AQEVTMDMVEKYA
+887 EVTPEMVEKYA

-917 VIEENIEGLV
+917 IIEENIEGLV

-939 LFDSDISITM
+939 LFDSDLSITM
-949 PDGQQFAVNDLRDF
+949 PDGQQFSVNDLRDF

-1147 LAARSPWTKMLNGTT
+1147 LAARSPWTKLLNGTT

-1189 EREGFLRG
+1189 EKEGFLRG

-1329 GMPKEKRKEYLER
+1329 GMPKEKRKDYLER

-1363 LAMADLVGGALGFE
+1363 LAMADLVGGVLGFE

-1464 PLTQQLVVKI
+1464 PLTQQLVIKI
-1474 YEANGVNLKERR
+1474 YEANGVNLRERR

>member
-7 NVPSEYDGLFQK
+7 NVPSDYDGLFQK

-39 RFQPTAKS
+39 RFVPTAKS

-62 KAMGLRVTDGPDDDR
+62 KALGLRVTDGPDDDR

-125 KGDFSSISEEG
+125 KGDFASISEEG

-151 SGQLEAFGGITP
+151 AGQLETFGGITP

-173 LAGIGHK
+173 LAGIEHS
-180 QKVTQEL
+180 QKVTREL

-231 KDAAEAELSNSVA
+231 KNAAEAELSNSVA
-244 GVAFRAGRLDNG
+244 GMAFRAGRLDNG

-262 TITPTRWNSHVWT
+262 TITPTRWNSHIWT

-295 TGGSPENLDA
+295 TGGSPENLDD

-316 DARAA
+316 DSRAA
-321 DAGLGAKLS
+321 EAGLGAKLS

-379 SVAGGDSDYAGAA
+379 SVVGGDADYAGAA
-392 LGGFV
+392 LGGFL

-407 AIAAVLK
+407 AVSAGLK
-414 RGKPEA
+414 RSKPEA
-420 EFDNEFI
+420 EFANEFI

-454 MKFEGE
+454 MKFAGE
-460 HSGVPYEDLPTE
+460 HNGVPYEDLPTE

-608 LAIERPELQKALTPS
+608 LAIERPELQKVLTPS

-683 GAEGLQEAI
+683 GAEGLQEGIAR
-692 KKSWLASYV
+692 SWMNSYI
-701 SRPEVKARVDAM
+701 SRPEVKARVDEM
-713 LAEQLQAPQPTGR
+713 
-726 TAGTTPNKHS
+726 
-736 SADTASYQIKL
+736 
-747 DDAAT
+747 
-752 QASDKVA
+752 
-759 ELKDVLT
+759 
-766 NAEKRVADRERK
+766 
-778 LQNSKDRLAS
+778 
-788 HEAKLKELEEKLAA
+788 LKEVHG
-802 KPNSKTIPVKIE
+802 VK
-814 SRKKMIETQKSHVR
+814 
-828 VNTERLD
+828 
-835 YMKGQADKVRDRI
+835 
-848 AKATTEAEAASV
+848 
-860 AAKRQKA
+860 
-867 SVDGH
+867 
-872 ATTSGETTSGNAPQS
+872 
-887 AQEVTMDMVEKYA
+887 EVTPEMVEKYA

-917 VIEENIEGLV
+917 IIEENIEGLV

-939 LFDSDISITM
+939 LFDSDLSITM
-949 PDGQQFAVNDLRDF
+949 PDGQQFSVNDLRDF

-975 INGDIAIMGSTGK
+975 INGDIAIIGSTGK

-1092 SAKELKELHASLFGK
+1092 SAKELKEIHASLFGK

-1147 LAARSPWTKMLNGTT
+1147 LAARSPWTKMLSGTT

-1189 EREGFLRG
+1189 EKEGFLRG
-1197 ASVTPEQMAGI
+1197 ASITPEQMAGI

-1363 LAMADLVGGALGFE
+1363 LAMADLVGGLFGVE

-1402 SREVMGAMGSNLLEQ
+1402 SWEVMDNMGSNILEQ

-1464 PLTQQLVVKI
+1464 PLTQQLVIKI
-1474 YEANGVNLKERR
+1474 YEANGVNLRERR

>member
-1 MDKYDK
+1 
-7 NVPSEYDGLFQK
+7 
-19 AADANGV
+19 
-26 SYDLLRKVAWTES
+26 
-39 RFQPTAKS
+39 
-47 KTGPLGMMQFTKATA
+47 
-62 KAMGLRVTDGPDDDR
+62 
-77 LNPELAI
+77 
-84 NAAAKHL
+84 
-91 AGLVGKFDGDELKAA
+91 
-106 LAYNQGE
+106 
-113 GRLGNPQLEAYS
+113 
-125 KGDFSSISEEG
+125 
-136 RNYLRNLLDVAKSPM
+136 
-151 SGQLEAFGGITP
+151 
-163 KGKGIPADVG
+163 
-173 LAGIGHK
+173 
-180 QKVTQEL
+180 
-187 PESTSFDV
+187 
-195 KGIEQEAPAKPFA
+195 
-208 KDFWETHGETL
+208 
-219 DEYNSRSTFFGF
+219 
-231 KDAAEAELSNSVA
+231 
-244 GVAFRAGRLDNG
+244 
-256 FDVFKD
+256 
-262 TITPTRWNSHVWT
+262 
-275 PEELEKIRTEVKNP
+275 
-289 AYINVV
+289 
-295 TGGSPENLDA
+295 
-305 LIKLANENFEA
+305 
-316 DARAA
+316 
-321 DAGLGAKLS
+321 
-330 AGVIGAG
+330 
-337 VDPLSYVPMVGVTGK
+337 
-352 GFKLINKALVVGA
+352 
-365 ESAALNVASEGLRT
+365 
-379 SVAGGDSDYAGAA
+379 
-392 LGGFV
+392 
-397 FGAGMSAISD
+397 
-407 AIAAVLK
+407 
-414 RGKPEA
+414 
-420 EFDNEFI
+420 
-427 GPMMRME
+427 
-434 ARETARNA
+434 
-442 NSTDLSRMNTEN
+442 MN
-454 MKFEGE
+454 
-460 HSGVPYEDLPTE
+460 
-472 KGAVVLHDG
+472 
-481 SVLSASNPIN
+481 
-491 PKTLKEFSE
+491 
-500 VDPEKAA
+500 
-507 RGIKLAGFTEIGLK
+507 
-521 TLGSDDADIR
+521 
-531 RVAIDLVRSPTGMQS
+531 
-546 GASGKFGATASDIH
+546 
-560 ERLHGTDQRTY
+560 
-571 NDLYKAMSDAMK
+571 
-583 DPEFSTGGAKM
+583 
-594 SREETR
+594 
-600 YTIYRRAA
+600 
-608 LAIERPELQKALTPS
+608 
-623 ERIVMDIIKRHFDT
+623 
-637 KRELMENPAIFG
+637 
-649 NTKAVSIFPE
+649 
-659 SRHKG
+659 
-664 TYVPHVYDR
+664 
-673 HAKALMIQRY
+673 
-683 GAEGLQEAI
+683 
-692 KKSWLASYV
+692 SYV
-701 SRPEVKARVDAM
+701 SRPEVKARVDEM
-713 LAEQLQAPQPTGR
+713 
-726 TAGTTPNKHS
+726 
-736 SADTASYQIKL
+736 
-747 DDAAT
+747 
-752 QASDKVA
+752 
-759 ELKDVLT
+759 
-766 NAEKRVADRERK
+766 
-778 LQNSKDRLAS
+778 
-788 HEAKLKELEEKLAA
+788 LKELHG
-802 KPNSKTIPVKIE
+802 VK
-814 SRKKMIETQKSHVR
+814 
-828 VNTERLD
+828 
-835 YMKGQADKVRDRI
+835 
-848 AKATTEAEAASV
+848 
-860 AAKRQKA
+860 
-867 SVDGH
+867 
-872 ATTSGETTSGNAPQS
+872 
-887 AQEVTMDMVEKYA
+887 EVTPEMVEKYA

-917 VIEENIEGLV
+917 IIEENIEGLV

-939 LFDSDISITM
+939 LFDSDLSITM
-949 PDGQQFAVNDLRDF
+949 PDGQQFSVNDLRDF

-1189 EREGFLRG
+1189 EKEGFLRG

-1363 LAMADLVGGALGFE
+1363 LAMADLVGGVLGFE

-1464 PLTQQLVVKI
+1464 PLTQQLVIKI
-1474 YEANGVNLKERR
+1474 YEANGVNLRERR

>member
-7 NVPSEYDGLFQK
+7 NVPSDYDGLFQK

-39 RFQPTAKS
+39 RFVPTAKS

-62 KAMGLRVTDGPDDDR
+62 KALGLRVTDGPDDDR

-125 KGDFSSISEEG
+125 KGDFASISEEG
-136 RNYLRNLLDVAKSPM
+136 RNYMRSLLDVAKSPM
-151 SGQLEAFGGITP
+151 AGQLETFGGITP
-163 KGKGIPADVG
+163 KGKGIPAEVG

-208 KDFWETHGETL
+208 KDFWETHGETI

-231 KDAAEAELSNSVA
+231 KNAAEAELSNSVA
-244 GVAFRAGRLDNG
+244 GMAFRAGRLDNG

-262 TITPTRWNSHVWT
+262 TITPTRWNSHIWT

-295 TGGSPENLDA
+295 TGGSPENLDD
-305 LIKLANENFEA
+305 LIKLANENFA
-316 DARAA
+316 NDSLAA
-321 DAGLGAKLS
+321 EAGLGAKLS
-330 AGVIGAG
+330 AGIIGAG

-379 SVAGGDSDYAGAA
+379 SVAGGDADYAGAA

-407 AIAAVLK
+407 AVAAGLK
-414 RGKPEA
+414 RSKPEA

-442 NSTDLSRMNTEN
+442 NSADLSRINTEN

-460 HSGVPYEDLPTE
+460 YKGVPYEELPTE

-481 SVLSASNPIN
+481 SILSASNPIN

-546 GASGKFGATASDIH
+546 GSSGKYGSTASDIF
-560 ERLHGTDQRTY
+560 EKLRGTDQRTY

-594 SREETR
+594 SREEAR
-600 YTIYRRAA
+600 YTIERRVA
-608 LAIERPELQKALTPS
+608 LAIENPELQKALTPN
-623 ERIVMDIIKRHFDT
+623 ERIVMDIVKRHYDT
-637 KRELMENPAIFG
+637 KRELMENPAVFG

-664 TYVPHVYDR
+664 TYVPHVYDKY
-673 HAKALMIQRY
+673 AKALKLQRY
-683 GAEGLQEAI
+683 GAEGLQEGIAR
-692 KKSWLASYV
+692 SWMCSYDL
-701 SRPEVKARVDAM
+701 RPAVKARID
-713 LAEQLQAPQPTGR
+713 
-726 TAGTTPNKHS
+726 
-736 SADTASYQIKL
+736 
-747 DDAAT
+747 
-752 QASDKVA
+752 
-759 ELKDVLT
+759 
-766 NAEKRVADRERK
+766 
-778 LQNSKDRLAS
+778 
-788 HEAKLKELEEKLAA
+788 EALKEMHGVE
-802 KPNSKTIPVKIE
+802 
-814 SRKKMIETQKSHVR
+814 
-828 VNTERLD
+828 
-835 YMKGQADKVRDRI
+835 
-848 AKATTEAEAASV
+848 
-860 AAKRQKA
+860 
-867 SVDGH
+867 
-872 ATTSGETTSGNAPQS
+872 
-887 AQEVTMDMVEKYA
+887 EVTHDMVYKYA

-911 QFTNSS
+911 RFTNSS
-917 VIEENIEGLV
+917 IIEENIEGLV

-939 LFDSDISITM
+939 LFDSDLAITM
-949 PDGQQFAVNDLRDF
+949 PDGEQFSVNDLRDF
-963 DMFRIMPAYDRR
+963 SMFRIMPAYDRR

-1147 LAARSPWTKMLNGTT
+1147 LAARSPWTKLLNGTT

-1189 EREGFLRG
+1189 EKEGFLRG

-1242 RLADKVADEAM
+1242 RLADKVADEAI

-1329 GMPKEKRKEYLER
+1329 GMPKERRKEYLER

-1363 LAMADLVGGALGFE
+1363 LAMADLVGGVLGFE

-1424 ANVGATLMNAA
+1424 ANVGATLMNAT

>member
-39 RFQPTAKS
+39 RFKPTAKS

-62 KAMGLRVTDGPDDDR
+62 KALGLRVTDGPDDDR
-77 LNPELAI
+77 LNHELAI

-125 KGDFSSISEEG
+125 KGDFASISEEG
-136 RNYLRNLLDVAKSPM
+136 RNYMRNLLDVAKSPM
-151 SGQLEAFGGITP
+151 AGQLETFGGITP
-163 KGKGIPADVG
+163 KGKGIPAEVG

-219 DEYNSRSTFFGF
+219 DEYNNRSTFFGF
-231 KDAAEAELSNSVA
+231 KNAAEAELSNSVA
-244 GVAFRAGRLDNG
+244 GMAFRAGRLDNG

-262 TITPTRWNSHVWT
+262 TITPTRWNSHIWT

-295 TGGSPENLDA
+295 TGGSPENLDD
-305 LIKLANENFEA
+305 LIKLANDNFEN
-316 DARAA
+316 DSRAA
-321 DAGLGAKLS
+321 EAGLGAKLS
-330 AGVIGAG
+330 AGIIGAG

-379 SVAGGDSDYAGAA
+379 SVAGGDADYAGAA
-392 LGGFV
+392 LGGFL

-407 AIAAVLK
+407 AVAAGLK
-414 RGKPEA
+414 RSKPEA

-442 NSTDLSRMNTEN
+442 NSADLSRMNTKN

-460 HSGVPYEDLPTE
+460 HNGVPYEDLPTE
-472 KGAVVLHDG
+472 RGAVVLHDG
-481 SVLSASNPIN
+481 SVISASNPIN
-491 PKTLKEFSE
+491 PKTLQEFSE

-560 ERLHGTDQRTY
+560 ERLRGTDQRTY

-659 SRHKG
+659 SSHKG

-673 HAKALMIQRY
+673 HAKAMMIQRY
-683 GAEGLQEAI
+683 GAEGLQEGIAR
-692 KKSWLASYV
+692 SWMNSYV
-701 SRPEVKARVDAM
+701 SRPEVKARVDEM
-713 LAEQLQAPQPTGR
+713 
-726 TAGTTPNKHS
+726 
-736 SADTASYQIKL
+736 
-747 DDAAT
+747 
-752 QASDKVA
+752 
-759 ELKDVLT
+759 
-766 NAEKRVADRERK
+766 
-778 LQNSKDRLAS
+778 
-788 HEAKLKELEEKLAA
+788 LKEVHG
-802 KPNSKTIPVKIE
+802 VK
-814 SRKKMIETQKSHVR
+814 
-828 VNTERLD
+828 
-835 YMKGQADKVRDRI
+835 
-848 AKATTEAEAASV
+848 
-860 AAKRQKA
+860 
-867 SVDGH
+867 
-872 ATTSGETTSGNAPQS
+872 
-887 AQEVTMDMVEKYA
+887 EVTPEMVEKYA

-917 VIEENIEGLV
+917 IIEENIEGLV

-939 LFDSDISITM
+939 LFDSDLSITM
-949 PDGQQFAVNDLRDF
+949 PDGQQFSVNDLRDF

-975 INGDIAIMGSTGK
+975 VNGDIAIMGSTGK

-1129 TGPAVANIVG
+1129 TGPTVANIVG

-1147 LAARSPWTKMLNGTT
+1147 LAARSPWTKLLNGTT

-1175 DVISATLTGKTTRW
+1175 DVISATLSGKTTRW
-1189 EREGFLRG
+1189 EKEGFLRG

-1363 LAMADLVGGALGFE
+1363 LAMADLVGGVLGFE

-1384 TILPKDTMK
+1384 TILPKDTTK

-1402 SREVMGAMGSNLLEQ
+1402 SREVMGDIGSNLLEQ

-1452 LMNSTKELVPND
+1452 LMNSTKELVPSD
-1464 PLTQQLVVKI
+1464 PLTQQLVIKI
-1474 YEANGVNLKERR
+1474 YEANGVNLRERR

>member
-7 NVPSEYDGLFQK
+7 NVPSDYDGLFQK

-39 RFQPTAKS
+39 RFKPTAKS

-91 AGLVGKFDGDELKAA
+91 ANLVGKFDGDELKAA

-125 KGDFSSISEEG
+125 KGDFAAISEEG
-136 RNYLRNLLDVAKSPM
+136 RNYMRSLLDVAKSPM
-151 SGQLEAFGGITP
+151 AGQLETFGGITP

-173 LAGIGHK
+173 LAGIGHS

-219 DEYNSRSTFFGF
+219 DEYNKRSTFFGF
-231 KDAAEAELSNSVA
+231 KDAAKAELSNSVA
-244 GVAFRAGRLDNG
+244 GMAFRAGRLDNG

-262 TITPTRWNSHVWT
+262 TITPTRWNSHIWT

-295 TGGSPENLDA
+295 TGGSPENLDD
-305 LIKLANENFEA
+305 LIKLANENFEN
-316 DARAA
+316 DSRAA
-321 DAGLGAKLS
+321 EAGLGAKLS

-352 GFKLINKALVVGA
+352 GFKLVNKALVVGA

-379 SVAGGDSDYAGAA
+379 SVAGGNADYSGAA
-392 LGGFV
+392 LGGFL

-407 AIAAVLK
+407 AVAAGLK
-414 RGKPEA
+414 RSKPEV

-460 HSGVPYEDLPTE
+460 HNGIPYEDLPTE

-481 SVLSASNPIN
+481 SVVSASNPTN

-546 GASGKFGATASDIH
+546 GSSGKFGATASDIH

-608 LAIERPELQKALTPS
+608 LAIERPELQNALTPS
-623 ERIVMDIIKRHFDT
+623 ERVVMDIIKRHFDT

-683 GAEGLQEAI
+683 GAEGLQEGIAR
-692 KKSWLASYV
+692 SWMNSYV
-701 SRPEVKARVDAM
+701 SRPEVKARVDEM
-713 LAEQLQAPQPTGR
+713 
-726 TAGTTPNKHS
+726 
-736 SADTASYQIKL
+736 
-747 DDAAT
+747 
-752 QASDKVA
+752 
-759 ELKDVLT
+759 
-766 NAEKRVADRERK
+766 
-778 LQNSKDRLAS
+778 
-788 HEAKLKELEEKLAA
+788 LKELHG
-802 KPNSKTIPVKIE
+802 VK
-814 SRKKMIETQKSHVR
+814 
-828 VNTERLD
+828 
-835 YMKGQADKVRDRI
+835 
-848 AKATTEAEAASV
+848 
-860 AAKRQKA
+860 
-867 SVDGH
+867 
-872 ATTSGETTSGNAPQS
+872 
-887 AQEVTMDMVEKYA
+887 EVTPEMVEKYA

-917 VIEENIEGLV
+917 IIEENIEGLV

-939 LFDSDISITM
+939 LFDSDLSITM
-949 PDGQQFAVNDLRDF
+949 PDGQQFSVNDLRDF

-975 INGDIAIMGSTGK
+975 VNGDIAIMGSTGK

-1035 WETSLRSIN
+1035 WETSMRAIN

-1061 EIAGMIATGN
+1061 EIAGMFATGN

-1129 TGPAVANIVG
+1129 TGPAVSNIVG

-1189 EREGFLRG
+1189 EKEGFLRG

-1284 LNSKFLRTFY
+1284 LNSKFVRTFY

-1363 LAMADLVGGALGFE
+1363 LAMADLVGGILGVE
-1377 SSKMARS
+1377 SSKMVRS

>member
-7 NVPSEYDGLFQK
+7 SEPSEYDGLFQK

-39 RFQPTAKS
+39 RFVPTAKS

-62 KAMGLRVTDGPDDDR
+62 KALGLRVTDGPDDDR

-91 AGLVGKFDGDELKAA
+91 AGLVSKFDGDELKAA

-125 KGDFSSISEEG
+125 NGDFASISEEG

-151 SGQLEAFGGITP
+151 AGQLETFGGITP
-163 KGKGIPADVG
+163 KGKGIPAEVG

-231 KDAAEAELSNSVA
+231 KNAAEAELSNSVA
-244 GVAFRAGRLDNG
+244 GMAFRAGRLDNG

-262 TITPTRWNSHVWT
+262 TITPTRWNSHIWT

-289 AYINVV
+289 AYLNVV
-295 TGGSPENLDA
+295 TGGSPENLDD
-305 LIKLANENFEA
+305 LIKLANDNFEN
-316 DARAA
+316 DSLAA
-321 DAGLGAKLS
+321 EAGLGAKLS
-330 AGVIGAG
+330 AGIIGAG

-379 SVAGGDSDYAGAA
+379 SVAGGDADYAGAA

-407 AIAAVLK
+407 AVAAGLK
-414 RGKPEA
+414 RSKPEA

-460 HSGVPYEDLPTE
+460 HNGVPYEDLPTE
-472 KGAVVLHDG
+472 RGAVVLHDG
-481 SVLSASNPIN
+481 SVISANNPIN

-683 GAEGLQEAI
+683 GAEGLQEGIAR
-692 KKSWLASYV
+692 SWMNSYV
-701 SRPEVKARVDAM
+701 SRPEVKARVDEM
-713 LAEQLQAPQPTGR
+713 
-726 TAGTTPNKHS
+726 
-736 SADTASYQIKL
+736 
-747 DDAAT
+747 
-752 QASDKVA
+752 
-759 ELKDVLT
+759 
-766 NAEKRVADRERK
+766 
-778 LQNSKDRLAS
+778 
-788 HEAKLKELEEKLAA
+788 LKELHG
-802 KPNSKTIPVKIE
+802 VK
-814 SRKKMIETQKSHVR
+814 
-828 VNTERLD
+828 
-835 YMKGQADKVRDRI
+835 
-848 AKATTEAEAASV
+848 
-860 AAKRQKA
+860 
-867 SVDGH
+867 
-872 ATTSGETTSGNAPQS
+872 
-887 AQEVTMDMVEKYA
+887 EVTPEMVEKYA

-917 VIEENIEGLV
+917 IIEENIEGLV

-939 LFDSDISITM
+939 LFDSDLSITM
-949 PDGQQFAVNDLRDF
+949 PDGQQFSVNDLRDF
-963 DMFRIMPAYDRR
+963 DMFRIMPSYDRR

-996 ILALKA
+996 ILALKV

-1061 EIAGMIATGN
+1061 EIAGMIVTGN

-1147 LAARSPWTKMLNGTT
+1147 LAARSPWTKLLNGTT

-1189 EREGFLRG
+1189 EKEGFLRG

-1208 KSLIKEHM
+1208 KYLIKEHM

-1299 NRAIDAALT
+1299 NRAIDAALS
-1308 GIISMGLAG
+1308 IITSMGLAG
-1317 GYYAMAAHVKAY
+1317 GFYAMAAHVKAY
-1329 GMPKEKRKEYLER
+1329 ALPKEKRKEYLER
-1342 ALDPTMIAHASLSRS
+1342 ALDPTMIAHAALSRS

-1363 LAMADLVGGALGFE
+1363 LAMADLVGGVLGFE

>member
-1 MDKYDK
+1 MGVYDK
-7 NVPSEYDGLFQK
+7 SKPSEYDDLFQK

-62 KAMGLRVTDGPDDDR
+62 KALGLRVTDGPDDDR

-125 KGDFSSISEEG
+125 KGDFASISEEG
-136 RNYLRNLLDVAKSPM
+136 RNYMRSLLDVAKSPM
-151 SGQLEAFGGITP
+151 AGQLETFGGITP
-163 KGKGIPADVG
+163 KGKGIPAEVG

-219 DEYNSRSTFFGF
+219 DEYNNRSTFFGF
-231 KDAAEAELSNSVA
+231 KNAAEAELSNSVA
-244 GVAFRAGRLDNG
+244 GMAFRAGRLDNG

-262 TITPTRWNSHVWT
+262 TITPTRWNSHIWT

-295 TGGSPENLDA
+295 TGGSPENLDD
-305 LIKLANENFEA
+305 LIKLANDNFEN
-316 DARAA
+316 DSRAA
-321 DAGLGAKLS
+321 EAGLGAKLS
-330 AGVIGAG
+330 AGIIGAG

-365 ESAALNVASEGLRT
+365 ESATLNIASEGLRT
-379 SVAGGDSDYAGAA
+379 SVAGGDADYAGAA
-392 LGGFV
+392 LGGFL

-407 AIAAVLK
+407 AVAAGLK
-414 RGKPEA
+414 RSKPEA

-427 GPMMRME
+427 GPMMRLE

-442 NSTDLSRMNTEN
+442 NSTDLSRMNTED

-460 HSGVPYEDLPTE
+460 HNGVPYEDLPTE
-472 KGAVVLHDG
+472 EGAVVLHDG

-507 RGIKLAGFTEIGLK
+507 RGIQLAWFTEIGLK

-608 LAIERPELQKALTPS
+608 LAIERPELQKVLTPS

-683 GAEGLQEAI
+683 GAEGLQEGIAR
-692 KKSWLASYV
+692 SWMNSYV
-701 SRPEVKARVDAM
+701 SRPEVKARVDEM
-713 LAEQLQAPQPTGR
+713 
-726 TAGTTPNKHS
+726 
-736 SADTASYQIKL
+736 
-747 DDAAT
+747 
-752 QASDKVA
+752 
-759 ELKDVLT
+759 
-766 NAEKRVADRERK
+766 
-778 LQNSKDRLAS
+778 
-788 HEAKLKELEEKLAA
+788 LKEVHG
-802 KPNSKTIPVKIE
+802 VK
-814 SRKKMIETQKSHVR
+814 
-828 VNTERLD
+828 
-835 YMKGQADKVRDRI
+835 
-848 AKATTEAEAASV
+848 
-860 AAKRQKA
+860 
-867 SVDGH
+867 
-872 ATTSGETTSGNAPQS
+872 
-887 AQEVTMDMVEKYA
+887 EVTPEMVEKYA

-917 VIEENIEGLV
+917 IIEENIEGLV

-939 LFDSDISITM
+939 LFDSDLSITM
-949 PDGQQFAVNDLRDF
+949 PDGQQFSVNDLRDF

-1054 MGAQNLT
+1054 MGAQNIT

-1071 VRALGHGIPIL
+1071 VRTLGHGIPIL

-1147 LAARSPWTKMLNGTT
+1147 LAARSPWTKLLNGTT

-1189 EREGFLRG
+1189 EKEGFLRG

-1261 QDSHAFGALG
+1261 QDSHALGALG

-1299 NRAIDAALT
+1299 SRAIDAALT

-1363 LAMADLVGGALGFE
+1363 LAMADLVGGVLGFE

-1417 MPSAGFV
+1417 LPSAGFV

-1464 PLTQQLVVKI
+1464 PLTQQLVLKI
-1474 YEANGVNLKERR
+1474 YEANGVNLRERR

>member
-7 NVPSEYDGLFQK
+7 NVPSEFDGLFQK

-39 RFQPTAKS
+39 RFKPTAKS

-62 KAMGLRVTDGPDDDR
+62 KAMGLRVTGGPDDER

-125 KGDFSSISEEG
+125 KGNFGAISEEG
-136 RNYLRNLLDVAKSPM
+136 RNYMRNLLDVAKSPM
-151 SGQLEAFGGITP
+151 SGQLESFGGITP
-163 KGKGIPADVG
+163 KGKGIPAEVG

-187 PESTSFDV
+187 PESTSFNIN
-195 KGIEQEAPAKPFA
+195 GIEQEAPATPFA
-208 KDFWETHGETL
+208 KDFWEKHGETY
-219 DEYNSRSTFFGF
+219 DEFSNRSTFFGF
-231 KDAAEAELSNSVA
+231 KSAAEAELSNSVA
-244 GVAFRAGRLDNG
+244 GVAVRAGRLDNG
-256 FDVFKD
+256 YDVFVD
-262 TITPTRWNSHVWT
+262 TITPTAWNSTVWT
-275 PEELEKIRTEVKNP
+275 PEELERIRTEVKNP

-305 LIKLANENFEA
+305 LIKMANDNYET
-316 DARAA
+316 DLKAA

-352 GFKLINKALVVGA
+352 GFKLVNKAMVVGA

-379 SVAGGDSDYAGAA
+379 SVAGGDADYAGAA

-407 AIAAVLK
+407 AVAAGLK
-414 RGKPEA
+414 RSKPEA
-420 EFDNEFI
+420 EFDNEFA

-442 NSTDLSRMNTEN
+442 NSHDLSRMNTDGMEFKGDHN
-454 MKFEGE
+454 GI
-460 HSGVPYEDLPTE
+460 PYNDLPTE

-481 SVLSASNPIN
+481 SVLSAGNPIN

-507 RGIKLAGFTEIGLK
+507 WGIKLAGFTEIGLK
-521 TLGSDDADIR
+521 TLGSDSADIR
-531 RVAIDLVRSPTGMQS
+531 RVASDLVRSPTGLQS
-546 GASGKFGATASDIH
+546 GASGKFGSTASDIF
-560 ERLHGTDQRTY
+560 ERTSSTDKLTY
-571 NDLYKAMSDAMK
+571 NELYSAMRTAMK
-583 DPEFSTGGAKM
+583 DPEFSTGAYKM
-594 SREETR
+594 SREEAR
-600 YTIYRRAA
+600 YDIYRRVA
-608 LAIERPELQKALTPS
+608 LAIEHPELGVSLTKA
-623 ERIVMDIIKRHFDT
+623 ERDVATLLKRHFDT
-637 KRELMENPAIFG
+637 KRELMENPSVFG
-649 NTKAVSIFPE
+649 NFNAKSIFPE

-664 TYVPHVYDR
+664 TYIPHVYDR
-673 HAKALMIQRY
+673 HAKQIKLNQY
-683 GAEGLQEAI
+683 GAEGLQEGIA
-692 KKSWLASYV
+692 KSFLASYHL
-701 SRPEVKARVDAM
+701 RPETKARVD
-713 LAEQLQAPQPTGR
+713 EG
-726 TAGTTPNKHS
+726 
-736 SADTASYQIKL
+736 
-747 DDAAT
+747 
-752 QASDKVA
+752 
-759 ELKDVLT
+759 
-766 NAEKRVADRERK
+766 
-778 LQNSKDRLAS
+778 
-788 HEAKLKELEEKLAA
+788 LKELHG
-802 KPNSKTIPVKIE
+802 V
-814 SRKKMIETQKSHVR
+814 
-828 VNTERLD
+828 
-835 YMKGQADKVRDRI
+835 
-848 AKATTEAEAASV
+848 
-860 AAKRQKA
+860 
-867 SVDGH
+867 
-872 ATTSGETTSGNAPQS
+872 
-887 AQEVTMDMVEKYA
+887 QEVTPQMVEKYA

-911 QFTNSS
+911 QFTHSS
-917 VIEENIEGLV
+917 VIEENIQGLV

-939 LFDSDISITM
+939 LFDSDVSITM
-949 PDGQQFAVNDLRDF
+949 PDGQNFAVDDLRDF
-963 DMFRIMPAYDRR
+963 DMFRILPAYDRR
-975 INGDIAIMGSTGK
+975 VNGDIAIMGSTGK

-996 ILALKA
+996 ILALDA
-1002 KAEGDGKK
+1002 KAEGNGQMKA
-1010 TGEVHALMDTVK
+1010 EVEALMDTVK

-1035 WETSLRSIN
+1035 FETALRSVN

-1054 MGAQNLT
+1054 MGAQNIT

-1071 VRALGHGIPIL
+1071 VRALGHGIPML
-1082 RDTLYKSKPV
+1082 RDVLYKTKPV
-1092 SAKELKELHASLFGK
+1092 SAKELKEIHASLFGK

-1129 TGPAVANIVG
+1129 TGPVAANIVG
-1139 TLKYSTQE
+1139 TLKYTTQE
-1147 LAARSPWTKMLNGTT
+1147 LAARSPWTKLLNGTT

-1175 DVISATLTGKTTRW
+1175 DVISATLSGKTTRW

-1197 ASVTPEQMAGI
+1197 AAVTPEQMKGI
-1208 KSLIKEHM
+1208 KALIKEHM

-1232 SMDPRAMDLW
+1232 SLDPRAMDLW
-1242 RLADKVADEAM
+1242 RLADKVADETI

-1271 KMVMQFKSFTIKS
+1271 RMVMQFKSFTIKS
-1284 LNSKFLRTFY
+1284 LNSKFIKTFY

-1308 GIISMGLAG
+1308 GIISLGLAG
-1317 GYYAMAAHVKAY
+1317 GYYAMAAHAKAY
-1329 GMPKEKRKEYLER
+1329 TLPAEKRKEYLTR

-1357 SQLGAP
+1357 AQLGAP
-1363 LAMADLVGGALGFE
+1363 LAMADLVGGLFGVE
-1377 SSKMARS
+1377 SSKFARS
-1384 TILPKDTMK
+1384 SILPKDTSYQ
-1393 ERDPNKPYT
+1393 RDPNKPYT
-1402 SREVMGAMGSNLLEQ
+1402 SYEVMGGMVNVLEQ
-1417 MPSAGFV
+1417 IPSAGV
-1424 ANVGATLMNAA
+1424 LANISTAAMNAA
-1435 GVVNSPNKAT
+1435 GVVNAPNRAT

-1464 PLTQQLVVKI
+1464 PLTQQLVMHI
-1474 YEANGVNLKERR
+1474 YESNGVNLRER
-1486 K
+1486 KK

>member
-19 AADANGV
+19 AADATGV
-26 SYDLLRKVAWTES
+26 SYDLLRKVAWAES

-62 KAMGLRVTDGPDDDR
+62 KALGLRVTDGPDDDR

-125 KGDFSSISEEG
+125 KGDFASISEEG
-136 RNYLRNLLDVAKSPM
+136 RNYMRNLLDVAKSPM
-151 SGQLEAFGGITP
+151 AGQLETFGGITP
-163 KGKGIPADVG
+163 KGKGIPAEVG

-219 DEYNSRSTFFGF
+219 DEYNNRSTFFGF
-231 KDAAEAELSNSVA
+231 KNAAEAELSNSVA
-244 GVAFRAGRLDNG
+244 GMAFRAGRLDNG

-262 TITPTRWNSHVWT
+262 TITPTRWNSHIWT

-295 TGGSPENLDA
+295 TGGSPENLDD
-305 LIKLANENFEA
+305 LIKLANENFEN
-316 DARAA
+316 DSLAA
-321 DAGLGAKLS
+321 EAGLGAKLS

-379 SVAGGDSDYAGAA
+379 SVAGGDADYSGAA
-392 LGGFV
+392 LGGFL

-407 AIAAVLK
+407 AVAAGLK
-414 RGKPEA
+414 RSKPEA

-427 GPMMRME
+427 GPMMRLE

-442 NSTDLSRMNTEN
+442 NSADLSRMNTEN

-472 KGAVVLHDG
+472 RGAVVLHDG
-481 SVLSASNPIN
+481 SVISSSNPIN
-491 PKTLKEFSE
+491 PKTLQEFSE
-500 VDPEKAA
+500 VDPDKAA

-560 ERLHGTDQRTY
+560 ERLRGTDQRTY

-600 YTIYRRAA
+600 YTIYRRVA

-683 GAEGLQEAI
+683 GAEGLQEGIAR
-692 KKSWLASYV
+692 SWMNSYV
-701 SRPEVKARVDAM
+701 SRPEVKARVDEM
-713 LAEQLQAPQPTGR
+713 
-726 TAGTTPNKHS
+726 
-736 SADTASYQIKL
+736 
-747 DDAAT
+747 
-752 QASDKVA
+752 
-759 ELKDVLT
+759 
-766 NAEKRVADRERK
+766 
-778 LQNSKDRLAS
+778 
-788 HEAKLKELEEKLAA
+788 LKEVHG
-802 KPNSKTIPVKIE
+802 VK
-814 SRKKMIETQKSHVR
+814 
-828 VNTERLD
+828 
-835 YMKGQADKVRDRI
+835 
-848 AKATTEAEAASV
+848 
-860 AAKRQKA
+860 
-867 SVDGH
+867 
-872 ATTSGETTSGNAPQS
+872 
-887 AQEVTMDMVEKYA
+887 EVTPEMVEKYA

-917 VIEENIEGLV
+917 IIEENIEGLV

-939 LFDSDISITM
+939 LFDSDLSITM
-949 PDGQQFAVNDLRDF
+949 PDGQQFSVNDLRDF

-996 ILALKA
+996 ILTLKA

-1054 MGAQNLT
+1054 MGAQNIT

-1147 LAARSPWTKMLNGTT
+1147 LAARSPWTKLLNGTT

-1189 EREGFLRG
+1189 EKEGFLRG

-1216 VRGED
+1216 IRGED
-1221 GKFTVKDKQAF
+1221 GKFTVKDKQEF

-1242 RLADKVADEAM
+1242 RLADKVADEAI

-1363 LAMADLVGGALGFE
+1363 LAMADLVGGVLGFE

-1384 TILPKDTMK
+1384 TILPKDTTK

-1464 PLTQQLVVKI
+1464 PLTQQLVIKI
-1474 YEANGVNLKERR
+1474 YEANGVNLRERR

>member
-125 KGDFSSISEEG
+125 KGDFSAISEEG

-151 SGQLEAFGGITP
+151 AGQLEAFGGITP
-163 KGKGIPADVG
+163 KGKGIPAEVG

-219 DEYNSRSTFFGF
+219 DEHNNRSTFFGF

-244 GVAFRAGRLDNG
+244 GMAFRAGRLDNG

-262 TITPTRWNSHVWT
+262 TITPTRWNSHIWT

-316 DARAA
+316 DSRAA

-407 AIAAVLK
+407 AIAAGLK

-460 HSGVPYEDLPTE
+460 HNGVPYEDLPTE

-481 SVLSASNPIN
+481 SVISASNPIN

-507 RGIKLAGFTEIGLK
+507 WGVKLAGFTEIGLK
-521 TLGSDDADIR
+521 TLGSDDANIR
-531 RVAIDLVRSPTGMQS
+531 RIAIDLVRSPTGMQS

-560 ERLHGTDQRTY
+560 ERLHSTDQRTY

-583 DPEFSTGGAKM
+583 DPEFSTGGSKM
-594 SREETR
+594 SREEAR

-608 LAIERPELQKALTPS
+608 LAIERPELQKVLTPS
-623 ERIVMDIIKRHFDT
+623 ERIVMNIIKRHFDT

-683 GAEGLQEAI
+683 GAEGLQEGIAR
-692 KKSWLASYV
+692 SWMNSYT
-701 SRPEVKARVDAM
+701 SRPEVKARVDEM
-713 LAEQLQAPQPTGR
+713 
-726 TAGTTPNKHS
+726 
-736 SADTASYQIKL
+736 
-747 DDAAT
+747 
-752 QASDKVA
+752 
-759 ELKDVLT
+759 
-766 NAEKRVADRERK
+766 
-778 LQNSKDRLAS
+778 
-788 HEAKLKELEEKLAA
+788 LKEVHG
-802 KPNSKTIPVKIE
+802 VK
-814 SRKKMIETQKSHVR
+814 
-828 VNTERLD
+828 
-835 YMKGQADKVRDRI
+835 
-848 AKATTEAEAASV
+848 
-860 AAKRQKA
+860 
-867 SVDGH
+867 
-872 ATTSGETTSGNAPQS
+872 
-887 AQEVTMDMVEKYA
+887 EVTPDMVEKYA

-939 LFDSDISITM
+939 LFDSDLSITM

-988 TTKELKDE
+988 TTQELKDE

-1002 KAEGDGKK
+1002 SAEGNGKK

-1022 ILTGRARRNQDTV
+1022 ILTGRARRNHDTV

-1129 TGPAVANIVG
+1129 TGPVAANIVG

-1175 DVISATLTGKTTRW
+1175 DVISATLSGKTTRW
-1189 EREGFLRG
+1189 EKEGFLRG
-1197 ASVTPEQMAGI
+1197 ASVTPEQMKGI
-1208 KSLIKEHM
+1208 KALIKEHM

-1221 GKFTVKDKQAF
+1221 GKYTVKDKQAF

-1284 LNSKFLRTFY
+1284 LNSKFLKLFY

-1299 NRAIDAALT
+1299 SRAIDAALT

-1329 GMPKEKRKEYLER
+1329 GMPSEKRKEYLDR

-1363 LAMADLVGGALGFE
+1363 LAMADLIGGAFGVE

-1384 TILPKDTMK
+1384 TILPKDTIK
-1393 ERDPNKPYT
+1393 QRDPNKPHT
-1402 SREVMGAMGSNLLEQ
+1402 SWEVMGAMGSNLLEQ

-1424 ANVGATLMNAA
+1424 ANVGASLLNTA
-1435 GVVNSPNKAT
+1435 GVVNAPNKAT

-1464 PLTQQLVVKI
+1464 PLTQQLVLKI
-1474 YEANGVNLKERR
+1474 YEANGVNLRERR

>member
-1 MDKYDK
+1 MVKYDK

-62 KAMGLRVTDGPDDDR
+62 KALGLRVTDGPDDDR

-91 AGLVGKFDGDELKAA
+91 AELVSKFDGDELKAA

-113 GRLGNPQLEAYS
+113 GHLGNPQLEAYS

-136 RNYLRNLLDVAKSPM
+136 RNYMRNLLDVAKSPM
-151 SGQLEAFGGITP
+151 AGQLETFGGITP
-163 KGKGIPADVG
+163 KGKGIPAEVG
-173 LAGIGHK
+173 LAGIGHS
-180 QKVTQEL
+180 QKVTREL

-219 DEYNSRSTFFGF
+219 DEYNNRSTFFGF
-231 KDAAEAELSNSVA
+231 KNAAEAELSNSVA
-244 GVAFRAGRLDNG
+244 GMAFRAGRLDNG

-262 TITPTRWNSHVWT
+262 TITPTRWNSHIWT
-275 PEELEKIRTEVKNP
+275 PEELEKIRKEVKNP

-295 TGGSPENLDA
+295 TGGSPENLDD

-316 DARAA
+316 DSRAA
-321 DAGLGAKLS
+321 EAGLGAKLS

-379 SVAGGDSDYAGAA
+379 SVAGGDADYAGAA

-407 AIAAVLK
+407 AIAAGLK
-414 RGKPEA
+414 RSKPEA

-427 GPMMRME
+427 GPMMRLE

-460 HSGVPYEDLPTE
+460 HNGVPYEELPTE
-472 KGAVVLHDG
+472 RGAVVLHDG

-560 ERLHGTDQRTY
+560 ERLHCTDQRTY

-594 SREETR
+594 SREEAR

-664 TYVPHVYDR
+664 TYIPHVYDR

-683 GAEGLQEAI
+683 GAEGLQEGIAR
-692 KKSWLASYV
+692 SWMNSYV
-701 SRPEVKARVDAM
+701 SRPEVKARVDEM
-713 LAEQLQAPQPTGR
+713 
-726 TAGTTPNKHS
+726 
-736 SADTASYQIKL
+736 
-747 DDAAT
+747 
-752 QASDKVA
+752 
-759 ELKDVLT
+759 
-766 NAEKRVADRERK
+766 
-778 LQNSKDRLAS
+778 
-788 HEAKLKELEEKLAA
+788 LKEVHG
-802 KPNSKTIPVKIE
+802 VK
-814 SRKKMIETQKSHVR
+814 
-828 VNTERLD
+828 
-835 YMKGQADKVRDRI
+835 
-848 AKATTEAEAASV
+848 
-860 AAKRQKA
+860 
-867 SVDGH
+867 
-872 ATTSGETTSGNAPQS
+872 
-887 AQEVTMDMVEKYA
+887 EVTSEMVEKYA

-917 VIEENIEGLV
+917 IIEENIEGLV

-939 LFDSDISITM
+939 LFDSDLSITM
-949 PDGQQFAVNDLRDF
+949 PDGQQFSVNDLRDF

-1035 WETSLRSIN
+1035 WETALRSIN

-1054 MGAQNLT
+1054 MGAQNIT
-1061 EIAGMIATGN
+1061 EISGMIVTGN

-1082 RDTLYKSKPV
+1082 RDILYKSKPV

-1147 LAARSPWTKMLNGTT
+1147 LAARSPWTMMLNGTT

-1175 DVISATLTGKTTRW
+1175 DIISATLTGKTTRW
-1189 EREGFLRG
+1189 EKEGFLRG

-1299 NRAIDAALT
+1299 NRAIDAALS
-1308 GIISMGLAG
+1308 IITSMGLAG
-1317 GYYAMAAHVKAY
+1317 GFYAMAVHVKAY

-1342 ALDPTMIAHASLSRS
+1342 ALDPIMIAHAALSRS

-1363 LAMADLVGGALGFE
+1363 LAMVDLIGGVLGFE

-1402 SREVMGAMGSNLLEQ
+1402 SREVIGDMGSNLLEQ

-1464 PLTQQLVVKI
+1464 PLTQQLVLKI
-1474 YEANGVNLKERR
+1474 YEANGVNLRERR

>member
-39 RFQPTAKS
+39 RFVPTAKS

-62 KAMGLRVTDGPDDDR
+62 KALGLRVTDGPDDDR

-125 KGDFSSISEEG
+125 KGDFASISEEG
-136 RNYLRNLLDVAKSPM
+136 RNYMRSLLDVAKSPM
-151 SGQLEAFGGITP
+151 AGQLETFGGITP
-163 KGKGIPADVG
+163 KGKGIPAEVG

-219 DEYNSRSTFFGF
+219 DEYNNRSTFFGF
-231 KDAAEAELSNSVA
+231 KNAAEAELSHSVA
-244 GVAFRAGRLDNG
+244 GMAFRAGRLDNG

-262 TITPTRWNSHVWT
+262 TITPTRWNSHIWT

-295 TGGSPENLDA
+295 TGGSPENLDD
-305 LIKLANENFEA
+305 LIKLANENFEN
-316 DARAA
+316 DSLAA
-321 DAGLGAKLS
+321 EAGLGAKLS
-330 AGVIGAG
+330 AGIIGAG

-379 SVAGGDSDYAGAA
+379 SVAGGDADYAGAA

-407 AIAAVLK
+407 AIAAGLK
-414 RGKPEA
+414 RSKPEA

-442 NSTDLSRMNTEN
+442 NSADLSRMNTEN

-460 HSGVPYEDLPTE
+460 HNGVPYEDLSTE

-608 LAIERPELQKALTPS
+608 LAIERPELQKVLTPS

-683 GAEGLQEAI
+683 GAEGLQEGIAR
-692 KKSWLASYV
+692 SWMNSYV
-701 SRPEVKARVDAM
+701 SRPEVKARVDEM
-713 LAEQLQAPQPTGR
+713 
-726 TAGTTPNKHS
+726 
-736 SADTASYQIKL
+736 
-747 DDAAT
+747 
-752 QASDKVA
+752 
-759 ELKDVLT
+759 
-766 NAEKRVADRERK
+766 
-778 LQNSKDRLAS
+778 
-788 HEAKLKELEEKLAA
+788 LKELHG
-802 KPNSKTIPVKIE
+802 VK
-814 SRKKMIETQKSHVR
+814 
-828 VNTERLD
+828 
-835 YMKGQADKVRDRI
+835 
-848 AKATTEAEAASV
+848 
-860 AAKRQKA
+860 
-867 SVDGH
+867 
-872 ATTSGETTSGNAPQS
+872 
-887 AQEVTMDMVEKYA
+887 EVTPEMVEKYA

-917 VIEENIEGLV
+917 IIEENIEGLV

-939 LFDSDISITM
+939 LFDSDLSITM
-949 PDGQQFAVNDLRDF
+949 PDGQQFSVNDLRDF

-1189 EREGFLRG
+1189 EKEGFLRG

-1317 GYYAMAAHVKAY
+1317 GYYAMAAHIKAY

-1363 LAMADLVGGALGFE
+1363 LAMADLVGGVLGFE

>member
-244 GVAFRAGRLDNG
+244 GMAFRAGRLDNG

-262 TITPTRWNSHVWT
+262 TITPTRWNSHIWT

-295 TGGSPENLDA
+295 TGGSPENLDE

-316 DARAA
+316 DLRKSE
-321 DAGLGAKLS
+321 AGLGAQLS
-330 AGVIGAG
+330 AGIIGAG

-407 AIAAVLK
+407 AIAAGLK

-442 NSTDLSRMNTEN
+442 NSADLSRINTEN

-460 HSGVPYEDLPTE
+460 YKGVPYEELPTE

-481 SVLSASNPIN
+481 SILSASNPIN

-546 GASGKFGATASDIH
+546 GSSGKYGSTASDIF
-560 ERLHGTDQRTY
+560 EKLRGTDQRTY

-594 SREETR
+594 SREEAR
-600 YTIYRRAA
+600 YTIERRVA
-608 LAIERPELQKALTPS
+608 LAIENPELQKALTPN
-623 ERIVMDIIKRHFDT
+623 ERIVMDIVKRHYDT
-637 KRELMENPAIFG
+637 KRELMENPAVFG

-664 TYVPHVYDR
+664 TYVPHVYDKY
-673 HAKALMIQRY
+673 AKALKLQRY
-683 GAEGLQEAI
+683 GAEGLQEGIAR
-692 KKSWLASYV
+692 SWMCSYDL
-701 SRPEVKARVDAM
+701 RPAVKARID
-713 LAEQLQAPQPTGR
+713 
-726 TAGTTPNKHS
+726 
-736 SADTASYQIKL
+736 
-747 DDAAT
+747 
-752 QASDKVA
+752 
-759 ELKDVLT
+759 
-766 NAEKRVADRERK
+766 
-778 LQNSKDRLAS
+778 
-788 HEAKLKELEEKLAA
+788 EALKEMHGVE
-802 KPNSKTIPVKIE
+802 
-814 SRKKMIETQKSHVR
+814 
-828 VNTERLD
+828 
-835 YMKGQADKVRDRI
+835 
-848 AKATTEAEAASV
+848 
-860 AAKRQKA
+860 
-867 SVDGH
+867 
-872 ATTSGETTSGNAPQS
+872 
-887 AQEVTMDMVEKYA
+887 EVTHDMVYKYA

-911 QFTNSS
+911 RFTNSS
-917 VIEENIEGLV
+917 IIEENIEGLV

-939 LFDSDISITM
+939 LFDSDLAITM
-949 PDGQQFAVNDLRDF
+949 PDGEQFSVNDLRDF
-963 DMFRIMPAYDRR
+963 SMFRIMPAYDRR

-1035 WETSLRSIN
+1035 WETSLRAIN

-1071 VRALGHGIPIL
+1071 MRALGHGIPIL

-1092 SAKELKELHASLFGK
+1092 SAKELKELHSALFGK
-1107 EVDQLIRPKRAD
+1107 EVDQLIRPQRAD

-1129 TGPAVANIVG
+1129 TGPVVANIVG

-1147 LAARSPWTKMLNGTT
+1147 LAARSPWTKLLNGTT

-1175 DVISATLTGKTTRW
+1175 DVISATLSGKTTRW
-1189 EREGFLRG
+1189 EKEGFLRG
-1197 ASVTPEQMAGI
+1197 ASVTPEQMKGI
-1208 KSLIKEHM
+1208 KALIKEHM

-1221 GKFTVKDKQAF
+1221 GKYTVKDKHAF

-1363 LAMADLVGGALGFE
+1363 LAMADLVGGLFGVE

-1384 TILPKDTMK
+1384 TILPKDTMR

-1402 SREVMGAMGSNLLEQ
+1402 SWEVMGNMGSNILEQ

-1424 ANVGATLMNAA
+1424 ANVGASLLNTA
-1435 GVVNSPNKAT
+1435 GVVNAPNKAT

-1464 PLTQQLVVKI
+1464 PLTQQLVLKI
-1474 YEANGVNLKERR
+1474 YEANGVNLRERR

>member
-7 NVPSEYDGLFQK
+7 NVPSDYDGLFQK

-39 RFQPTAKS
+39 RFVPTAKS

-62 KAMGLRVTDGPDDDR
+62 KALGLRVTDGPDDDR

-125 KGDFSSISEEG
+125 KGDFASISEEG
-136 RNYLRNLLDVAKSPM
+136 RNYMRNLLDVAKSPM
-151 SGQLEAFGGITP
+151 AGQLETFGGITP
-163 KGKGIPADVG
+163 KGKGIPAEVG

-231 KDAAEAELSNSVA
+231 KNAAEAELSNSFA
-244 GVAFRAGRLDNG
+244 GMAFRAGRLDNG

-262 TITPTRWNSHVWT
+262 TITPTRWNSHIWT

-295 TGGSPENLDA
+295 TGGSPENLDD
-305 LIKLANENFEA
+305 LIKLANENFEN
-316 DARAA
+316 DSRATE
-321 DAGLGAKLS
+321 AGLGAKLS

-337 VDPLSYVPMVGVTGK
+337 VDPLSYVPMVGVTSK

-379 SVAGGDSDYAGAA
+379 SVAGGDADYAGVA

-407 AIAAVLK
+407 AVAAGLK
-414 RGKPEA
+414 RSKPEA

-427 GPMMRME
+427 GPMMRLE

-442 NSTDLSRMNTEN
+442 NSADLSRMNTEN

-460 HSGVPYEDLPTE
+460 HNGVPYEDLPTE

-491 PKTLKEFSE
+491 PKTLKEFYE

-521 TLGSDDADIR
+521 TLGSDDAGIR

-608 LAIERPELQKALTPS
+608 LAIERPELQKVFTPS

-683 GAEGLQEAI
+683 GAEGLQEGIAR
-692 KKSWLASYV
+692 SWMNSYV
-701 SRPEVKARVDAM
+701 SRPEVKARVDEM
-713 LAEQLQAPQPTGR
+713 
-726 TAGTTPNKHS
+726 
-736 SADTASYQIKL
+736 
-747 DDAAT
+747 
-752 QASDKVA
+752 
-759 ELKDVLT
+759 
-766 NAEKRVADRERK
+766 
-778 LQNSKDRLAS
+778 
-788 HEAKLKELEEKLAA
+788 LKELHG
-802 KPNSKTIPVKIE
+802 VK
-814 SRKKMIETQKSHVR
+814 
-828 VNTERLD
+828 
-835 YMKGQADKVRDRI
+835 
-848 AKATTEAEAASV
+848 
-860 AAKRQKA
+860 
-867 SVDGH
+867 
-872 ATTSGETTSGNAPQS
+872 
-887 AQEVTMDMVEKYA
+887 EVTPEMVEKYA

-917 VIEENIEGLV
+917 IIEENIEGLV

-939 LFDSDISITM
+939 LFDSDLSITM
-949 PDGQQFAVNDLRDF
+949 PDGQQFSVNDLRDF

-975 INGDIAIMGSTGK
+975 VNGDIAIMGSTGK

-1002 KAEGDGKK
+1002 KVEGDGKK

-1119 IVQRLREATD
+1119 IVQHLREATD

-1147 LAARSPWTKMLNGTT
+1147 LAARSPWTKLLNGTT

-1189 EREGFLRG
+1189 EKEGFLRG

-1363 LAMADLVGGALGFE
+1363 LAMADLVGGVLGFE

-1464 PLTQQLVVKI
+1464 PLTQQLVIKI
-1474 YEANGVNLKERR
+1474 YEANGVNLRERR

>member
-7 NVPSEYDGLFQK
+7 NVPSDYDGLFQK

-39 RFQPTAKS
+39 RFVPTAKS

-62 KAMGLRVTDGPDDDR
+62 KALGLRVTDGPDDDR

-91 AGLVGKFDGDELKAA
+91 AGLVGKFNGDELKAA

-125 KGDFSSISEEG
+125 KGDFAAISEEG
-136 RNYLRNLLDVAKSPM
+136 RNYMRSLLDVAKSPM
-151 SGQLEAFGGITP
+151 AGQLETFGGITP
-163 KGKGIPADVG
+163 KGKGIPAEVG
-173 LAGIGHK
+173 LAGIGHS

-219 DEYNSRSTFFGF
+219 DEYNNRSTFFGF
-231 KDAAEAELSNSVA
+231 KNAAEAELSNSVA
-244 GVAFRAGRLDNG
+244 GMAFRAGRLDNG

-262 TITPTRWNSHVWT
+262 TITPTRWNSHIWT

-295 TGGSPENLDA
+295 TGGSPENLDD
-305 LIKLANENFEA
+305 LIKLANENFEN
-316 DARAA
+316 DSRAA
-321 DAGLGAKLS
+321 EAGLGAKLS

-337 VDPLSYVPMVGVTGK
+337 VDPLSYVPLVGVSGK
-352 GFKLINKALVVGA
+352 GFKLVNKALVVGA

-379 SVAGGDSDYAGAA
+379 SVAGGDADYAGAA
-392 LGGFV
+392 LGGFL

-407 AIAAVLK
+407 AVAAGLK
-414 RGKPEA
+414 RSKPEA

-454 MKFEGE
+454 MKFAGE
-460 HSGVPYEDLPTE
+460 HNGVPYEDLPTE

-481 SVLSASNPIN
+481 SVISASNPIN

-531 RVAIDLVRSPTGMQS
+531 RVAINLVRSPTGMQS

-571 NDLYKAMSDAMK
+571 NALYKAMSDAMK

-594 SREETR
+594 SREEAR

-683 GAEGLQEAI
+683 GAEGLQEGIAR
-692 KKSWLASYV
+692 SWMNSYV
-701 SRPEVKARVDAM
+701 SRPEVKARVDEM
-713 LAEQLQAPQPTGR
+713 
-726 TAGTTPNKHS
+726 
-736 SADTASYQIKL
+736 
-747 DDAAT
+747 
-752 QASDKVA
+752 
-759 ELKDVLT
+759 
-766 NAEKRVADRERK
+766 
-778 LQNSKDRLAS
+778 
-788 HEAKLKELEEKLAA
+788 LKELHG
-802 KPNSKTIPVKIE
+802 VK
-814 SRKKMIETQKSHVR
+814 
-828 VNTERLD
+828 
-835 YMKGQADKVRDRI
+835 
-848 AKATTEAEAASV
+848 
-860 AAKRQKA
+860 
-867 SVDGH
+867 
-872 ATTSGETTSGNAPQS
+872 
-887 AQEVTMDMVEKYA
+887 EVTPEMVEKYA

-911 QFTNSS
+911 RFSNSS

-939 LFDSDISITM
+939 LFDSDLSITM
-949 PDGQQFAVNDLRDF
+949 PDGQQFSVNDLRDF

-975 INGDIAIMGSTGK
+975 VNGDIAIMGSTGK

-1061 EIAGMIATGN
+1061 EIAGMFATGN

-1147 LAARSPWTKMLNGTT
+1147 LAARSPWTKLLNGTT

-1189 EREGFLRG
+1189 EKEGFLRG

-1299 NRAIDAALT
+1299 NRAIDAALS
-1308 GIISMGLAG
+1308 IITSMGLAG
-1317 GYYAMAAHVKAY
+1317 GFYAMAAHVKAY
-1329 GMPKEKRKEYLER
+1329 ALPKEKRKEYLER
-1342 ALDPTMIAHASLSRS
+1342 ALDPTMIAHAALSRS
-1357 SQLGAP
+1357 SHLGAP
-1363 LAMADLVGGALGFE
+1363 LAMADLVGGILGVE
-1377 SSKMARS
+1377 SSKMVRS
-1384 TILPKDTMK
+1384 TILPKDTTK

>member
-7 NVPSEYDGLFQK
+7 NVPSDYDGLFQK

-39 RFQPTAKS
+39 RFKPTAKS

-113 GRLGNPQLEAYS
+113 GRLGSPQLEAYS
-125 KGDFSSISEEG
+125 KGDFSAISEEG

-151 SGQLEAFGGITP
+151 AGQLEAFGGITP

-173 LAGIGHK
+173 LAGISHS

-219 DEYNSRSTFFGF
+219 DEYNKRSTFFGF
-231 KDAAEAELSNSVA
+231 KDAAKAELSNSVA
-244 GVAFRAGRLDNG
+244 GMAFRAGRLDNG

-262 TITPTRWNSHVWT
+262 TITPTRWNSHIWT

-289 AYINVV
+289 AYINVI
-295 TGGSPENLDA
+295 TGGSPENLDD
-305 LIKLANENFEA
+305 LIKLANENFEN
-316 DARAA
+316 DSRAA
-321 DAGLGAKLS
+321 EAGLGAKLS

-352 GFKLINKALVVGA
+352 GFKLVNKALGVGA

-379 SVAGGDSDYAGAA
+379 SVAGGNADYSGAA
-392 LGGFV
+392 LGGFL

-407 AIAAVLK
+407 AVAAGLK
-414 RGKPEA
+414 RNKPEV

-460 HSGVPYEDLPTE
+460 HNGIPYEDLPTE

-481 SVLSASNPIN
+481 SVISASNPTN

-546 GASGKFGATASDIH
+546 GSSGKFGATASDIH

-608 LAIERPELQKALTPS
+608 LAIERPELQSSLTPS
-623 ERIVMDIIKRHFDT
+623 EKIVMDIIKRHFDT

-683 GAEGLQEAI
+683 GAEGLQEGIAR
-692 KKSWLASYV
+692 SWMNSYA
-701 SRPEVKARVDAM
+701 SRPEVKARVDEM
-713 LAEQLQAPQPTGR
+713 
-726 TAGTTPNKHS
+726 
-736 SADTASYQIKL
+736 
-747 DDAAT
+747 
-752 QASDKVA
+752 
-759 ELKDVLT
+759 
-766 NAEKRVADRERK
+766 
-778 LQNSKDRLAS
+778 
-788 HEAKLKELEEKLAA
+788 LKELHG
-802 KPNSKTIPVKIE
+802 VK
-814 SRKKMIETQKSHVR
+814 
-828 VNTERLD
+828 
-835 YMKGQADKVRDRI
+835 
-848 AKATTEAEAASV
+848 
-860 AAKRQKA
+860 
-867 SVDGH
+867 
-872 ATTSGETTSGNAPQS
+872 
-887 AQEVTMDMVEKYA
+887 EVTPEMVEKYA

-927 GIENNSFLEARN
+927 GVENNSFLEART
-939 LFDSDISITM
+939 LFDSDLSITM
-949 PDGQQFAVNDLRDF
+949 PDGQQFSVNDLRDF

-975 INGDIAIMGSTGK
+975 VNGDIAIMGSTGK

-1035 WETSLRSIN
+1035 WETSMRAIN

-1061 EIAGMIATGN
+1061 EIAGMFATGN

-1129 TGPAVANIVG
+1129 TGPAVSNIVG
-1139 TLKYSTQE
+1139 TLKYTTQE

-1189 EREGFLRG
+1189 EKEGFLRG

-1284 LNSKFLRTFY
+1284 LNSKFVRTFY

-1308 GIISMGLAG
+1308 SIISMGLAG

-1329 GMPKEKRKEYLER
+1329 GMPKEQRKEYLER
-1342 ALDPTMIAHASLSRS
+1342 ALDPKMIAHASLSRS

-1363 LAMADLVGGALGFE
+1363 LAMADLVGGILGVE
-1377 SSKMARS
+1377 SSKMVRS

-1445 EQDFMTG
+1445 SQDFMTG

>member
-7 NVPSEYDGLFQK
+7 NVPSDYDGLFQK

-39 RFQPTAKS
+39 RFKPTAKS

-91 AGLVGKFDGDELKAA
+91 ANLVGKFDGDELKAA

-125 KGDFSSISEEG
+125 KGDFAAISEEG
-136 RNYLRNLLDVAKSPM
+136 RNYMRSLLDVAKSPM
-151 SGQLEAFGGITP
+151 AGQLETFGGITP

-173 LAGIGHK
+173 LAGIGHS

-219 DEYNSRSTFFGF
+219 DEYNKRSTFFGF
-231 KDAAEAELSNSVA
+231 KDAAKAELSNSVA
-244 GVAFRAGRLDNG
+244 GMAFRAGRLDNG

-262 TITPTRWNSHVWT
+262 TITPTRWNSHIWT

-295 TGGSPENLDA
+295 TGGSPENLDD
-305 LIKLANENFEA
+305 LIKLANENFEN
-316 DARAA
+316 DSRAA
-321 DAGLGAKLS
+321 EAGLGAKLS

-352 GFKLINKALVVGA
+352 GFKLVNKALVVGA

-379 SVAGGDSDYAGAA
+379 SVAGGNADYSGAA
-392 LGGFV
+392 LGGFL

-407 AIAAVLK
+407 AVAAGLK
-414 RGKPEA
+414 RSKPEV

-460 HSGVPYEDLPTE
+460 HNGIPYEDLPTE

-481 SVLSASNPIN
+481 SVISASNPTN

-521 TLGSDDADIR
+521 TLGSDDAGIR

-546 GASGKFGATASDIH
+546 GSSGKFGATASDIH

-608 LAIERPELQKALTPS
+608 LAIERPELQNALTPS
-623 ERIVMDIIKRHFDT
+623 ERVVMDIIKRHFDT

-683 GAEGLQEAI
+683 GAEGLQEGIAR
-692 KKSWLASYV
+692 SWMNSYV
-701 SRPEVKARVDAM
+701 SRPEVKARVDEM
-713 LAEQLQAPQPTGR
+713 
-726 TAGTTPNKHS
+726 
-736 SADTASYQIKL
+736 
-747 DDAAT
+747 
-752 QASDKVA
+752 
-759 ELKDVLT
+759 
-766 NAEKRVADRERK
+766 
-778 LQNSKDRLAS
+778 
-788 HEAKLKELEEKLAA
+788 LKELHG
-802 KPNSKTIPVKIE
+802 VK
-814 SRKKMIETQKSHVR
+814 
-828 VNTERLD
+828 
-835 YMKGQADKVRDRI
+835 
-848 AKATTEAEAASV
+848 
-860 AAKRQKA
+860 
-867 SVDGH
+867 
-872 ATTSGETTSGNAPQS
+872 
-887 AQEVTMDMVEKYA
+887 EVTPEMVEKYA

-917 VIEENIEGLV
+917 IIEENIEGLV

-939 LFDSDISITM
+939 LFDSDLSITM
-949 PDGQQFAVNDLRDF
+949 PDGQQFSVNDLRDF

-975 INGDIAIMGSTGK
+975 VNGDIAIMGSTGK

-1035 WETSLRSIN
+1035 WETSMRAIN

-1061 EIAGMIATGN
+1061 EIAGMFATGN

-1129 TGPAVANIVG
+1129 TGPAVSNIVG

-1189 EREGFLRG
+1189 EKEGFLRG
-1197 ASVTPEQMAGI
+1197 ASVTPKQMAGI

-1284 LNSKFLRTFY
+1284 LNSKFVRTFY

-1329 GMPKEKRKEYLER
+1329 GMPKEQRKEYLER

-1363 LAMADLVGGALGFE
+1363 LAMADLVGGILGVE
-1377 SSKMARS
+1377 SSKMVRS

-1445 EQDFMTG
+1445 SQDFMTG

-1464 PLTQQLVVKI
+1464 PLTQQLVIKI

>member
-7 NVPSEYDGLFQK
+7 NVPSDYDGLFQK

-39 RFQPTAKS
+39 RFVPTAKS

-62 KAMGLRVTDGPDDDR
+62 KALGLRVTDGPDDDR

-125 KGDFSSISEEG
+125 KGDFASISEEG

-151 SGQLEAFGGITP
+151 AGQLETFGGITP

-173 LAGIGHK
+173 LAGIEHS
-180 QKVTQEL
+180 QKVTREL

-231 KDAAEAELSNSVA
+231 KNAAEAELSNSVA
-244 GVAFRAGRLDNG
+244 GMAFRAGRLDNG

-262 TITPTRWNSHVWT
+262 TITPTRWNSHIWT

-295 TGGSPENLDA
+295 TGGSPENLDD

-316 DARAA
+316 DSRAA
-321 DAGLGAKLS
+321 EAGLGAKLS

-379 SVAGGDSDYAGAA
+379 SVAGGDADYAGAA
-392 LGGFV
+392 LGGFL

-407 AIAAVLK
+407 AVSAGLK
-414 RGKPEA
+414 RSKPEA
-420 EFDNEFI
+420 EFANEFI

-454 MKFEGE
+454 MKFAGE
-460 HSGVPYEDLPTE
+460 HNGVPYEDLPTE

-608 LAIERPELQKALTPS
+608 LAIERPELQKVLTPS

-664 TYVPHVYDR
+664 TYVPNVYDR
-673 HAKALMIQRY
+673 HAKALLIQRY
-683 GAEGLQEAI
+683 GAEGLQEGIAR
-692 KKSWLASYV
+692 SWMNSYI
-701 SRPEVKARVDAM
+701 SRPEVKARVDEM
-713 LAEQLQAPQPTGR
+713 
-726 TAGTTPNKHS
+726 
-736 SADTASYQIKL
+736 
-747 DDAAT
+747 
-752 QASDKVA
+752 
-759 ELKDVLT
+759 
-766 NAEKRVADRERK
+766 
-778 LQNSKDRLAS
+778 
-788 HEAKLKELEEKLAA
+788 LKEVHG
-802 KPNSKTIPVKIE
+802 VK
-814 SRKKMIETQKSHVR
+814 
-828 VNTERLD
+828 
-835 YMKGQADKVRDRI
+835 
-848 AKATTEAEAASV
+848 
-860 AAKRQKA
+860 
-867 SVDGH
+867 
-872 ATTSGETTSGNAPQS
+872 
-887 AQEVTMDMVEKYA
+887 EVTPEMVEKYA

-917 VIEENIEGLV
+917 IIEENIEGLV

-939 LFDSDISITM
+939 LFDSDLFITM
-949 PDGQQFAVNDLRDF
+949 PDGQRFSVNDLRDF

-1189 EREGFLRG
+1189 EKEGFLRG

-1363 LAMADLVGGALGFE
+1363 LAMADLVGGVLGFE

-1393 ERDPNKPYT
+1393 ERDQNKPYT

>member
-7 NVPSEYDGLFQK
+7 NVPSDYDGLFQK

-125 KGDFSSISEEG
+125 KGDFSAISEEG

-151 SGQLEAFGGITP
+151 AGQLEAFGGITP
-163 KGKGIPADVG
+163 KGKGIPAEVG

-219 DEYNSRSTFFGF
+219 DEYNNRSTFFGF

-244 GVAFRAGRLDNG
+244 GMAFRAGRLDNG

-262 TITPTRWNSHVWT
+262 TITPTRWNSHIWT

-316 DARAA
+316 DSRAT

-407 AIAAVLK
+407 AIAAGLK

-460 HSGVPYEDLPTE
+460 HNGVPYEDLPAE

-481 SVLSASNPIN
+481 SVISASNPIN

-507 RGIKLAGFTEIGLK
+507 WGVKLAGFTEIGLK
-521 TLGSDDADIR
+521 TLGSDDANIR
-531 RVAIDLVRSPTGMQS
+531 RIAIDLVRSPTGMQS

-560 ERLHGTDQRTY
+560 ERLHSTDQRTY

-583 DPEFSTGGAKM
+583 DPEFSTGGSKM
-594 SREETR
+594 SREEAR

-608 LAIERPELQKALTPS
+608 LAIERPELQKVLTPS

-683 GAEGLQEAI
+683 GAEGLQEGIAR
-692 KKSWLASYV
+692 SWLNSYA
-701 SRPEVKARVDAM
+701 SRPEVKARVDEM
-713 LAEQLQAPQPTGR
+713 
-726 TAGTTPNKHS
+726 
-736 SADTASYQIKL
+736 
-747 DDAAT
+747 
-752 QASDKVA
+752 
-759 ELKDVLT
+759 
-766 NAEKRVADRERK
+766 
-778 LQNSKDRLAS
+778 
-788 HEAKLKELEEKLAA
+788 LKEVHG
-802 KPNSKTIPVKIE
+802 VK
-814 SRKKMIETQKSHVR
+814 
-828 VNTERLD
+828 
-835 YMKGQADKVRDRI
+835 
-848 AKATTEAEAASV
+848 
-860 AAKRQKA
+860 
-867 SVDGH
+867 
-872 ATTSGETTSGNAPQS
+872 
-887 AQEVTMDMVEKYA
+887 EVTPEMVEKYA

-939 LFDSDISITM
+939 LFDSDLSITM

-988 TTKELKDE
+988 TTQELKDE

-1002 KAEGDGKK
+1002 SAEGNGKK

-1022 ILTGRARRNQDTV
+1022 ILTGRARRNHDTV

-1129 TGPAVANIVG
+1129 TGPVVANIVG

-1175 DVISATLTGKTTRW
+1175 DVIGATLSGKTTRW
-1189 EREGFLRG
+1189 EKEGFLRG
-1197 ASVTPEQMAGI
+1197 ASVTPEQMKGI
-1208 KSLIKEHM
+1208 KALIKEHM

-1221 GKFTVKDKQAF
+1221 GKYTVKDKQAF

-1284 LNSKFLRTFY
+1284 LNSKFIKLFY

-1299 NRAIDAALT
+1299 SRAVDAALT

-1363 LAMADLVGGALGFE
+1363 LAMADLIGGAFGVE

-1393 ERDPNKPYT
+1393 KRDPSKPYT
-1402 SREVMGAMGSNLLEQ
+1402 SWEVMGAMGSNLLEQ

-1424 ANVGATLMNAA
+1424 ANVGATLLNTA
-1435 GVVNSPNKAT
+1435 GVVNAPNKAT

-1464 PLTQQLVVKI
+1464 PLTQQLVLKI